1 MEELFTPRAKEV
13 LMIAQEEA
21 KLFRHQT
28 IGSEHLL
35 LALVIEEEGIAGKTL
50 REMNIQESDI
60 REEIEHFT
68 GYGIMKSYP
77 ENYFLPYS
85 PRVKQIIAYANDEAR
100 RSGSS
105 KIGTEHLLLGLLR
118 DEEILASRIMLN
130 LGLSLS
136 RMRQLLKKKMGLGEQ
151 NHSPNGIPNARRKA
165 QNQTKV
171 ESMEGTPTLDA
182 LARDLTRLAFEQR
195 LDPVVGRNMEVRR
208 LIQVLSRRT
217 KNNPVLVGE
226 PGVGKTAI
234 VEGLAQ
240 RIVMGEVPEDM
251 QRKRVMMLDM
261 GALVAGTKFR
271 GEFEERMKK
280 IIDEIYQDGEI
291 ILFID
296 EIHTLIGA
304 GSAEGSVD
312 ASNILKPALA
322 RGELQLIGATTLN
335 EYQKY
340 IEKDSAFERRL
351 ARVQVDEPT
360 AEEAV
365 QILKGLRAR
374 YESHHGLTISDE
386 AIESAVQ
393 MSVRYIHSRQLPDK
407 AIDLMDESAAKVR
420 LDTASQPSKVSQLQ
434 LELAQIVTEKEKA
447 IYSQSFE
454 EAAKLRLTEKKLSEK
469 LIKEMEKEEAL
480 SQENG
485 KVVGAQDVAEV
496 VSEWT
501 GVPVQQIAKKESQR
515 LLDLEK
521 ILHQRVVGQDKAVEA
536 IARAIRRARSGL
548 KDPNRPIGSFMF
560 LGPTGVGKTELAK
573 ALAQAMFGS
582 EDALIR
588 VDMSEFMEKYS
599 TSRLI
604 GSPPGYVGYEEGGQ
618 LTEKVRTKPYSVIL
632 LDEVEKA
639 HPDIFN
645 ILLQVLDDGYLTDAK
660 GRRVDFRNTILIMT
674 SNIGATQL
682 REEKSVGFNAVDQ
695 SKDYRAMEKRILEEL
710 KKTYRPEFL
719 NRIDET
725 VVFRSLVESEI
736 HEIVKIMSKQI
747 VARLKEQGI
756 ELKITPAAIDV
767 IGKAGFDPEYGARP
781 IRRALQK
788 QIEDRLSEA
797 LLSGQ
802 VQLGDKVTIGASKGQ
817 ITLNVKDALAQTT
830 LEALT
835 ASKS

>member
-1 MEELFTPRAKEV
+1 MEDLFTPKAKEV
-13 LMIAQEEA
+13 LMLAQEEA
-21 KLFRHQT
+21 KYFKHQT

-35 LALVIEEEGIAGKTL
+35 LALVVEKEGIAGKTL
-50 REMNIQESDI
+50 REMNIQENDI
-60 REEIEHFT
+60 REEIEHYT
-68 GYGIMKSYP
+68 GFGMVKHYP
-77 ENYFLPYS
+77 DNYFLPYS
-85 PRVKQIIAYANDEAR
+85 PRVKQIIAYANDEAK
-100 RSGSS
+100 RSGAE

-136 RMRQLLKKKMGLGEQ
+136 RMRQLLKKKMGQEPTRNQ
-151 NHSPNGIPNARRKA
+151 MQTPNRRK
-165 QNQTKV
+165 QPTKAKQ
-171 ESMEGTPTLDA
+171 ETIEGTPTLDA
-182 LARDLTRLAFEQR
+182 LARDLTRQAIEQR
-195 LDPVVGRNMEVRR
+195 LDPVVGRNKEVRR
-208 LIQVLSRRT
+208 LVQILSRRT

-240 RIVMGEVPEDM
+240 RIIHGQVPEDM
-251 QRKRVMMLDM
+251 LHKRVMMLDM
-261 GALVAGTKFR
+261 GSLVAGTKFR
-271 GEFEERMKK
+271 GEFEERLKK
-280 IIDEIYQDGEI
+280 IIDEIYNDGHI

-322 RGELQLIGATTLN
+322 RGEIQLIGATTLN

-340 IEKDSAFERRL
+340 VEKDSALERRL
-351 ARVQVDEPT
+351 AKVQVDEPSQ
-360 AEEAV
+360 EEAV
-365 QILKGLRAR
+365 QILQGLRPR
-374 YESHHGLTISDE
+374 YEEHHGLRISDE
-386 AIESAVQ
+386 AIEAAVT

-407 AIDLMDESAAKVR
+407 AIDLIDESAAKVR
-420 LDTASQPSKVSQLQ
+420 LDASNKPSKVADLQ
-434 LELAQIVTEKEKA
+434 NELVRVNA
-447 IYSQSFE
+447 
-454 EAAKLRLTEKKLSEK
+454 
-469 LIKEMEKEEAL
+469 EKEEAIYNQAFEQAAQL
-480 SQENG
+480 RLEERKIAEKLAQAQQKQIENQELQ
-485 KVVGAQDVAEV
+485 VVSAEDVAEV
-496 VSEWT
+496 VSQWT

-515 LLDLEK
+515 LMDLEK
-521 ILHQRVVGQDKAVEA
+521 ILHQRVVGQDKAVVA
-536 IARAIRRARSGL
+536 VSRAIRRARSGL

-660 GRRVDFRNTILIMT
+660 GRKVDFRNTILIMT
-674 SNIGATQL
+674 SNLGATQL

-695 SKDYRAMEKRILEEL
+695 SKDQRAMEKRILEEL
-710 KKTYRPEFL
+710 KKAYRPEFL

-725 VVFRSLVESEI
+725 VVFNSLDASEI
-736 HEIVKIMSKQI
+736 HEIVKIMSRQI
-747 VARLKEQGI
+747 VARMAEQGI
-756 ELKITPAAIDV
+756 QLKITPSAIDV

-781 IRRALQK
+781 IRRALQRE
-788 QIEDRLSEA
+788 IEDKLSEA
-797 LLSGQ
+797 LISGQ
-802 VQLGDKVTIGASKGQ
+802 VQLGDAVTIGASKGN
-817 ITLNVKDALAQTT
+817 ITLTVKNSKTQP
-830 LEALT
+830 LELVG
-835 ASKS
+835 SGK

>member
-1 MEELFTPRAKEV
+1 MEDLFTPKAKEV
-13 LMIAQEEA
+13 LMLAQEEA
-21 KLFRHQT
+21 KYFKHQT

-35 LALVIEEEGIAGKTL
+35 LALVVEKEGIAGKTL
-50 REMNIQESDI
+50 REMNIQENDI
-60 REEIEHFT
+60 REEIEHYT
-68 GYGIMKSYP
+68 GFGMVKHYP
-77 ENYFLPYS
+77 DNYFLPYS
-85 PRVKQIIAYANDEAR
+85 PRVKQIIAYANDEAK
-100 RSGSS
+100 RSGAE

-136 RMRQLLKKKMGLGEQ
+136 RMRQLLKKKMGQEPTRNQ
-151 NHSPNGIPNARRKA
+151 TQTPNRRKQA
-165 QNQTKV
+165 TQAKQET
-171 ESMEGTPTLDA
+171 MEGTPTLDA
-182 LARDLTRLAFEQR
+182 LARDLTRQAIEQR
-195 LDPVVGRNMEVRR
+195 LDPVVGRNKEVRR
-208 LIQVLSRRT
+208 LVQILSRRT

-240 RIVMGEVPEDM
+240 RIIHGQVPEDM
-251 QRKRVMMLDM
+251 LHKRVMMLDM
-261 GALVAGTKFR
+261 GSLVAGTKFR
-271 GEFEERMKK
+271 GEFEERLKK
-280 IIDEIYQDGEI
+280 IIDEIYNDGHI

-322 RGELQLIGATTLN
+322 RGEIQLIGATTLN

-340 IEKDSAFERRL
+340 VEKDSALERRL
-351 ARVQVDEPT
+351 AKVQVDEPSQ
-360 AEEAV
+360 EEAV
-365 QILKGLRAR
+365 QILQGLRPR
-374 YESHHGLTISDE
+374 YEEHHGLRISDE
-386 AIESAVQ
+386 AIEAAVT

-407 AIDLMDESAAKVR
+407 AIDLIDESAAKVR
-420 LDTASQPSKVSQLQ
+420 LDASNKPSKVTDLQ
-434 LELAQIVTEKEKA
+434 NELVRVNA
-447 IYSQSFE
+447 
-454 EAAKLRLTEKKLSEK
+454 
-469 LIKEMEKEEAL
+469 EKEEAIYNQAFEQAAQL
-480 SQENG
+480 RLEERKIAEKLAQAQQKQIENQELQ
-485 KVVGAQDVAEV
+485 VVSAEDVAEV
-496 VSEWT
+496 VSQWT

-515 LLDLEK
+515 LMDLEK
-521 ILHQRVVGQDKAVEA
+521 ILHQRVVGQDKAVVA
-536 IARAIRRARSGL
+536 VSRAIRRARSGL

-660 GRRVDFRNTILIMT
+660 GRKVDFRNTILIMT
-674 SNIGATQL
+674 SNLGATQL

-695 SKDYRAMEKRILEEL
+695 SKDQRAMEKRILEEL
-710 KKTYRPEFL
+710 KKAYRPEFL

-725 VVFRSLVESEI
+725 VVFNSLDASEI
-736 HEIVKIMSKQI
+736 HEIVKIMSRQI
-747 VARLKEQGI
+747 VARMAEQGI
-756 ELKITPAAIDV
+756 QLKITPSAIDV

-781 IRRALQK
+781 IRRALQRE
-788 QIEDRLSEA
+788 IEDKLSEA
-797 LLSGQ
+797 LISGQ
-802 VQLGDKVTIGASKGQ
+802 VQLGDAVTIGASKGN
-817 ITLNVKDALAQTT
+817 ITLTVKNSKIQP
-830 LEALT
+830 LELVG
-835 ASKS
+835 SGK

>member
-1 MEELFTPRAKEV
+1 MEDLFTPKAKEV
-13 LMIAQEEA
+13 LMLAQEEA
-21 KLFRHQT
+21 KYFKHQT

-35 LALVIEEEGIAGKTL
+35 LALVVEKEGIAGKTL
-50 REMNIQESDI
+50 REMNIQENDI
-60 REEIEHFT
+60 REEIEHYT
-68 GYGIMKSYP
+68 GFGMVKHYP
-77 ENYFLPYS
+77 DNYFLPYS
-85 PRVKQIIAYANDEAR
+85 PRVKQIIAYANDEAK
-100 RSGSS
+100 RSGVE

-136 RMRQLLKKKMGLGEQ
+136 RMRQLLKKKMGQEPTRNQ
-151 NHSPNGIPNARRKA
+151 TQTPNRRKQA
-165 QNQTKV
+165 TQAKQET
-171 ESMEGTPTLDA
+171 MEGTPTLDA
-182 LARDLTRLAFEQR
+182 LARDLTRQAIEQR
-195 LDPVVGRNMEVRR
+195 LDPVVGRNKEVRR
-208 LIQVLSRRT
+208 LVQILSRRT

-240 RIVMGEVPEDM
+240 RIIHGQVPEDM
-251 QRKRVMMLDM
+251 LHKRVMMLDM
-261 GALVAGTKFR
+261 GSLVAGTKFR
-271 GEFEERMKK
+271 GEFEERLKK
-280 IIDEIYQDGEI
+280 IIDEIYNDGHI

-322 RGELQLIGATTLN
+322 RGEIQLIGATTLN

-340 IEKDSAFERRL
+340 VEKDSALERRL
-351 ARVQVDEPT
+351 AKVQVDEPSQ
-360 AEEAV
+360 EEAV
-365 QILKGLRAR
+365 QILQGLRPR
-374 YESHHGLTISDE
+374 YEEHHGLRISDE
-386 AIESAVQ
+386 AIEAAVT

-407 AIDLMDESAAKVR
+407 AIDLIDESAAKVR
-420 LDTASQPSKVSQLQ
+420 LDASNKPSKVTDLQ
-434 LELAQIVTEKEKA
+434 NELVRVNA
-447 IYSQSFE
+447 
-454 EAAKLRLTEKKLSEK
+454 
-469 LIKEMEKEEAL
+469 EKEEAIYNQAFEQAAQL
-480 SQENG
+480 RLEERKIAEKLAQAQQKQIENQELQ
-485 KVVGAQDVAEV
+485 VVSAEDVAEV
-496 VSEWT
+496 VSQWT

-515 LLDLEK
+515 LMDLEK
-521 ILHQRVVGQDKAVEA
+521 ILHQRVVGQDKAVVA
-536 IARAIRRARSGL
+536 VSRAIRRARSGL

-660 GRRVDFRNTILIMT
+660 GRKVDFRNTILIMT
-674 SNIGATQL
+674 SNLGATQL

-695 SKDYRAMEKRILEEL
+695 SKDQRAMEKRILEEL
-710 KKTYRPEFL
+710 KKAYRPEFL

-725 VVFRSLVESEI
+725 VVFNSLDASEI
-736 HEIVKIMSKQI
+736 HEIVKIMSRQI
-747 VARLKEQGI
+747 VARMAEQGI
-756 ELKITPAAIDV
+756 QLKITPSAIDV

-781 IRRALQK
+781 IRRALQRE
-788 QIEDRLSEA
+788 IEDKLSEA
-797 LLSGQ
+797 LISGQ
-802 VQLGDKVTIGASKGQ
+802 VQLGDAVTIGASKGN
-817 ITLNVKDALAQTT
+817 ITLTVKNSKIQP
-830 LEALT
+830 LELVG
-835 ASKS
+835 SGK

>member
-1 MEELFTPRAKEV
+1 MEDLFTPKAKEV
-13 LMIAQEEA
+13 LMLAQEEA
-21 KLFRHQT
+21 KYFKHQT

-35 LALVIEEEGIAGKTL
+35 LALVVEQEGIAGKTL
-50 REMNIQESDI
+50 REMNIQENDI
-60 REEIEHFT
+60 REEIEHYT
-68 GYGIMKSYP
+68 GFGRVKHYP
-77 ENYFLPYS
+77 DNYFLPYS
-85 PRVKQIIAYANDEAR
+85 PRVKQIIAYANDEAK
-100 RSGSS
+100 RSGVE

-136 RMRQLLKKKMGLGEQ
+136 RMRQLLKKKMGQEPTRNQ
-151 NHSPNGIPNARRKA
+151 TQTPNRRKQPTQA
-165 QNQTKV
+165 KQET
-171 ESMEGTPTLDA
+171 MEGTPTLDA
-182 LARDLTRLAFEQR
+182 LARDLTRQAIEQR
-195 LDPVVGRNMEVRR
+195 LDPVVGRNKEVRR
-208 LIQVLSRRT
+208 LVQILSRRT

-240 RIVMGEVPEDM
+240 RIIHGQVPEDM
-251 QRKRVMMLDM
+251 LHKRVMMLDM
-261 GALVAGTKFR
+261 GSLVAGTKFR
-271 GEFEERMKK
+271 GEFEERLKK
-280 IIDEIYQDGEI
+280 IIDEIYNDGHI

-322 RGELQLIGATTLN
+322 RGEIQLIGATTLN

-340 IEKDSAFERRL
+340 VEKDSALERRL
-351 ARVQVDEPT
+351 AKVQVDEPSQ
-360 AEEAV
+360 EEAV
-365 QILKGLRAR
+365 QILQGLRPR
-374 YESHHGLTISDE
+374 YEEHHGLRISDE
-386 AIESAVQ
+386 AIEAAVT

-407 AIDLMDESAAKVR
+407 AIDLIDESAAKVR
-420 LDTASQPSKVSQLQ
+420 LDASDKPSKVADLQ
-434 LELAQIVTEKEKA
+434 NELVRVNA
-447 IYSQSFE
+447 
-454 EAAKLRLTEKKLSEK
+454 
-469 LIKEMEKEEAL
+469 EKEEAIYNQAFEQAAQL
-480 SQENG
+480 RLEERKIAEKLAQAQQKQIENQELQ
-485 KVVGAQDVAEV
+485 VVSAEDVAEV
-496 VSEWT
+496 VSQWT

-515 LLDLEK
+515 LMDLEK
-521 ILHQRVVGQDKAVEA
+521 ILHQRVVGQDKAVVA
-536 IARAIRRARSGL
+536 VSRAIRRARSGL

-660 GRRVDFRNTILIMT
+660 GRKVDFRNTILIMT
-674 SNIGATQL
+674 SNLGATQL

-695 SKDYRAMEKRILEEL
+695 SKDQRAMEKRILEEL
-710 KKTYRPEFL
+710 KKAYRPEFL

-725 VVFRSLVESEI
+725 VVFNSLDASEI
-736 HEIVKIMSKQI
+736 HEIVKIMSRQI
-747 VARLKEQGI
+747 VARMAEQGI
-756 ELKITPAAIDV
+756 QLKITPSAIDV

-781 IRRALQK
+781 IRRALQRE
-788 QIEDRLSEA
+788 IEDKLSEA
-797 LLSGQ
+797 LISGQ
-802 VQLGDKVTIGASKGQ
+802 VQLGDAVTIGASKGN
-817 ITLNVKDALAQTT
+817 ITLTVKNSKTQP
-830 LEALT
+830 LELVG
-835 ASKS
+835 SGK

>member
-1 MEELFTPRAKEV
+1 MEDLFTPKAKEV
-13 LMIAQEEA
+13 LMLAQEEA
-21 KLFRHQT
+21 KYFKHQT

-35 LALVIEEEGIAGKTL
+35 LALVVEKEGIAGKTL
-50 REMNIQESDI
+50 REMNIQENDI
-60 REEIEHFT
+60 REEIEHYT
-68 GYGIMKSYP
+68 GFGMVKHYP
-77 ENYFLPYS
+77 DNYFLPYS
-85 PRVKQIIAYANDEAR
+85 PRVKQIIAYANDEAK
-100 RSGSS
+100 RSGAE

-136 RMRQLLKKKMGLGEQ
+136 RMRQLLKKKMGQEPTRNQ
-151 NHSPNGIPNARRKA
+151 MQTPNRRKQPTQA
-165 QNQTKV
+165 KQET
-171 ESMEGTPTLDA
+171 MEGTPTLDA
-182 LARDLTRLAFEQR
+182 LARDLTRQAIEKR
-195 LDPVVGRNMEVRR
+195 LDPVVGRNKEVRR
-208 LIQVLSRRT
+208 LVQILSRRT

-240 RIVMGEVPEDM
+240 RIIHGQVPEDM
-251 QRKRVMMLDM
+251 LHKRVMMLDM
-261 GALVAGTKFR
+261 GSLVAGTKFR
-271 GEFEERMKK
+271 GEFEERLKK
-280 IIDEIYQDGEI
+280 IIDEIYNDGHI

-322 RGELQLIGATTLN
+322 RGEIQLIGATTLN

-340 IEKDSAFERRL
+340 VEKDSALERRL
-351 ARVQVDEPT
+351 AKVQVDEPSQ
-360 AEEAV
+360 EEAV
-365 QILKGLRAR
+365 QILQGLRPR
-374 YESHHGLTISDE
+374 YEEHHGLRISDE
-386 AIESAVQ
+386 AIEAAVT

-407 AIDLMDESAAKVR
+407 AIDLIDESAAKVR
-420 LDTASQPSKVSQLQ
+420 LDASNKPSKVADLQ
-434 LELAQIVTEKEKA
+434 NELVRVNA
-447 IYSQSFE
+447 
-454 EAAKLRLTEKKLSEK
+454 
-469 LIKEMEKEEAL
+469 EKEEAIYNQAFEQAAQL
-480 SQENG
+480 RLEERKIAEKLAQAQQKQIENQELQ
-485 KVVGAQDVAEV
+485 VVSAEDVAEV
-496 VSEWT
+496 VSQWT

-515 LLDLEK
+515 LMDLEK
-521 ILHQRVVGQDKAVEA
+521 ILHQRVVGQDKAVVA
-536 IARAIRRARSGL
+536 VSRAIRRARSGL

-660 GRRVDFRNTILIMT
+660 GRKVDFRNTILIMT
-674 SNIGATQL
+674 SNLGATQL

-695 SKDYRAMEKRILEEL
+695 SKDQRAMEKRILEEL
-710 KKTYRPEFL
+710 KKAYRPEFL

-725 VVFRSLVESEI
+725 VVFNSLDASEI
-736 HEIVKIMSKQI
+736 HEIVKIMSRQI
-747 VARLKEQGI
+747 VARMAEQGI
-756 ELKITPAAIDV
+756 QLKITPSAIDV

-781 IRRALQK
+781 IRRALQRE
-788 QIEDRLSEA
+788 IEDKLSEA
-797 LLSGQ
+797 LISGQ
-802 VQLGDKVTIGASKGQ
+802 VQLGDAVTIGASKGN
-817 ITLNVKDALAQTT
+817 ITLTVKNSKTQS
-830 LEALT
+830 LELVG
-835 ASKS
+835 SGK

>member
-1 MEELFTPRAKEV
+1 MEDLFTPKAKEV
-13 LMIAQEEA
+13 LMLAQEEA
-21 KLFRHQT
+21 KYFKHQT

-35 LALVIEEEGIAGKTL
+35 LALVVEKEGIAGKTL
-50 REMNIQESDI
+50 REMNIQENDI
-60 REEIEHFT
+60 REEIEHYT
-68 GYGIMKSYP
+68 GFGMVKHYP
-77 ENYFLPYS
+77 DNYFLPYS
-85 PRVKQIIAYANDEAR
+85 PRVKQIIAYANDEAK
-100 RSGSS
+100 RSGAE

-136 RMRQLLKKKMGLGEQ
+136 RMRQLLKKKMGQEPTRNQ
-151 NHSPNGIPNARRKA
+151 MQTPNRRKQPTQA
-165 QNQTKV
+165 KQET
-171 ESMEGTPTLDA
+171 MEGTPTLDA
-182 LARDLTRLAFEQR
+182 LARDLTRQAIEQR
-195 LDPVVGRNMEVRR
+195 LDPVVGRNKEVRR
-208 LIQVLSRRT
+208 LVQILSRRT

-240 RIVMGEVPEDM
+240 RIIHGQVPEDM
-251 QRKRVMMLDM
+251 LHKRVMMLDM
-261 GALVAGTKFR
+261 GSLVAGTKFR
-271 GEFEERMKK
+271 GEFEERLKK
-280 IIDEIYQDGEI
+280 IIDEIYNDGHI

-322 RGELQLIGATTLN
+322 RGEIQLIGATTLN

-340 IEKDSAFERRL
+340 VEKDSALERRL
-351 ARVQVDEPT
+351 AKVQVDEPSQ
-360 AEEAV
+360 EEAV
-365 QILKGLRAR
+365 QILQGLRPR
-374 YESHHGLTISDE
+374 YEEHHGLRISDE
-386 AIESAVQ
+386 AIEAAVT

-407 AIDLMDESAAKVR
+407 AIDLIDESAAKVR
-420 LDTASQPSKVSQLQ
+420 LDASNKPSKVTDLQ
-434 LELAQIVTEKEKA
+434 NELVRVNA
-447 IYSQSFE
+447 
-454 EAAKLRLTEKKLSEK
+454 
-469 LIKEMEKEEAL
+469 EKEEAIYNQAFEQAAQL
-480 SQENG
+480 RLEERKIAEKLAQAQQKQIENQELQ
-485 KVVGAQDVAEV
+485 VVSAEDVAEV
-496 VSEWT
+496 VSQWT

-515 LLDLEK
+515 LMDLEK
-521 ILHQRVVGQDKAVEA
+521 ILHQRVVGQDKAVVA
-536 IARAIRRARSGL
+536 VSRAIRRARSGL

-660 GRRVDFRNTILIMT
+660 GRKVDFRNTILIMT
-674 SNIGATQL
+674 SNLGATQL

-695 SKDYRAMEKRILEEL
+695 SKDQRAMEKRILEEL
-710 KKTYRPEFL
+710 KKAYRPEFL

-725 VVFRSLVESEI
+725 VVFNSLDASEI
-736 HEIVKIMSKQI
+736 HEIVKIMSRQI
-747 VARLKEQGI
+747 VARMAEQGI
-756 ELKITPAAIDV
+756 QLKITPSAIDV

-781 IRRALQK
+781 IRRALQRE
-788 QIEDRLSEA
+788 IEDKLSEA
-797 LLSGQ
+797 LISGQ
-802 VQLGDKVTIGASKGQ
+802 VQLGDAVTIGASKGN
-817 ITLNVKDALAQTT
+817 ITLTVKNSKTQS
-830 LEALT
+830 LELVG
-835 ASKS
+835 SGK

>member
-1 MEELFTPRAKEV
+1 MEDLFTPKAKEV
-13 LMIAQEEA
+13 LMLAQEEA
-21 KLFRHQT
+21 KYFKHQT

-35 LALVIEEEGIAGKTL
+35 LALVVEKEGIAGKTL
-50 REMNIQESDI
+50 REMNIQENDI
-60 REEIEHFT
+60 REEIEHYT
-68 GYGIMKSYP
+68 GFGMVKHYP
-77 ENYFLPYS
+77 DNYFLPYS
-85 PRVKQIIAYANDEAR
+85 PRVKQIIAYANDEAK
-100 RSGSS
+100 RSDAE

-136 RMRQLLKKKMGLGEQ
+136 RMRQLLKKKMGQEPTRNQ
-151 NHSPNGIPNARRKA
+151 MQTPNRRKQPTQA
-165 QNQTKV
+165 KQET
-171 ESMEGTPTLDA
+171 MEGTPTLDA
-182 LARDLTRLAFEQR
+182 LARDLTRQAIEQR
-195 LDPVVGRNMEVRR
+195 LDPVVGRNKEVRR
-208 LIQVLSRRT
+208 LVQILSRRT

-240 RIVMGEVPEDM
+240 RIIHGQVPEDM
-251 QRKRVMMLDM
+251 LHKRVMMLDM
-261 GALVAGTKFR
+261 GSLVAGTKFR
-271 GEFEERMKK
+271 GEFEERLKK
-280 IIDEIYQDGEI
+280 IIDEIYNDGHI

-322 RGELQLIGATTLN
+322 RGEIQLIGATTLN

-340 IEKDSAFERRL
+340 VEKDSALERRL
-351 ARVQVDEPT
+351 AKVQVDEPSQ
-360 AEEAV
+360 EEAV
-365 QILKGLRAR
+365 QILQGLRPR
-374 YESHHGLTISDE
+374 YEEHHGLRISDE
-386 AIESAVQ
+386 AIEAAVT

-407 AIDLMDESAAKVR
+407 AIDLIDESAAKVR
-420 LDTASQPSKVSQLQ
+420 LDASNKPSKVADLQ
-434 LELAQIVTEKEKA
+434 NELVRVNA
-447 IYSQSFE
+447 
-454 EAAKLRLTEKKLSEK
+454 
-469 LIKEMEKEEAL
+469 EKEEAIYNQAFEQAAQL
-480 SQENG
+480 RLEERKIAEKLAQAQQKQIENQELQ
-485 KVVGAQDVAEV
+485 VVSAEDVAEV
-496 VSEWT
+496 VSQWT

-515 LLDLEK
+515 LMDLEK
-521 ILHQRVVGQDKAVEA
+521 ILHQRVVGQDKAVVA
-536 IARAIRRARSGL
+536 VSRAIRRARSGL

-660 GRRVDFRNTILIMT
+660 GRKVDFRNTILIMT
-674 SNIGATQL
+674 SNLGATQL

-695 SKDYRAMEKRILEEL
+695 SKDQRAMEKRILEEL
-710 KKTYRPEFL
+710 KKAYRPEFL

-725 VVFRSLVESEI
+725 VVFNSLDASEI
-736 HEIVKIMSKQI
+736 HEIVKIMSRQI
-747 VARLKEQGI
+747 VARMAEQGI
-756 ELKITPAAIDV
+756 QLKITPSAIDV

-781 IRRALQK
+781 IRRALQRE
-788 QIEDRLSEA
+788 IEDKLSEA
-797 LLSGQ
+797 LISGQ
-802 VQLGDKVTIGASKGQ
+802 VQIGDAVTIGASKGH
-817 ITLNVKDALAQTT
+817 ITLTVKDSKTQP
-830 LEALT
+830 LELVG
-835 ASKS
+835 SGK

>member
-1 MEELFTPRAKEV
+1 MEDLFTPKAKEV
-13 LMIAQEEA
+13 LMLAQEEA
-21 KLFRHQT
+21 KYFKHQT

-35 LALVIEEEGIAGKTL
+35 LALVVEQEGIAGKTL
-50 REMNIQESDI
+50 REMNIQENDI
-60 REEIEHFT
+60 REEIEHYT
-68 GYGIMKSYP
+68 GFGMVKHYP
-77 ENYFLPYS
+77 DNYFLPYS
-85 PRVKQIIAYANDEAR
+85 PRVKQIIAYANDEAK
-100 RSGSS
+100 RSGAE

-136 RMRQLLKKKMGLGEQ
+136 RMRQLLKKKMGQEPTRNQ
-151 NHSPNGIPNARRKA
+151 MQTPNRRKQPTQA
-165 QNQTKV
+165 KQET
-171 ESMEGTPTLDA
+171 MEGTPTLDA
-182 LARDLTRLAFEQR
+182 LARDLTRQAIEQR
-195 LDPVVGRNMEVRR
+195 LDPVVGRNKEVRR
-208 LIQVLSRRT
+208 LVQILSRRT

-240 RIVMGEVPEDM
+240 RIIHGQVPEDM
-251 QRKRVMMLDM
+251 LHKRVMMLDM
-261 GALVAGTKFR
+261 GSLVAGTKFR
-271 GEFEERMKK
+271 GEFEERLKK
-280 IIDEIYQDGEI
+280 IIDEIYNDGHI

-322 RGELQLIGATTLN
+322 RGEIQLIGATTLN

-340 IEKDSAFERRL
+340 VEKDSALERRL
-351 ARVQVDEPT
+351 AKVQVDEPSQ
-360 AEEAV
+360 EEAV
-365 QILKGLRAR
+365 QILQGLRPR
-374 YESHHGLTISDE
+374 YEEHHGLRISDE
-386 AIESAVQ
+386 AIEAAVT

-407 AIDLMDESAAKVR
+407 AIDLIDESAAKVR
-420 LDTASQPSKVSQLQ
+420 LDASNKPSKVADLQ
-434 LELAQIVTEKEKA
+434 NELVRVNA
-447 IYSQSFE
+447 
-454 EAAKLRLTEKKLSEK
+454 
-469 LIKEMEKEEAL
+469 EKEEAIYNQAFEQAAQL
-480 SQENG
+480 RLEERKIAEKLAQAQQKQIENQELQ
-485 KVVGAQDVAEV
+485 VVSAEDVAEV
-496 VSEWT
+496 VSQWT

-515 LLDLEK
+515 LMDLEK
-521 ILHQRVVGQDKAVEA
+521 ILHQRVVGQDKAVVA
-536 IARAIRRARSGL
+536 VSRAIRRARSGL

-660 GRRVDFRNTILIMT
+660 GRKVDFRNTILIMT
-674 SNIGATQL
+674 SNLGATQL

-695 SKDYRAMEKRILEEL
+695 SKDQRAMEKRILEEL
-710 KKTYRPEFL
+710 KKAYRPEFL

-725 VVFRSLVESEI
+725 VVFNSLDASEI
-736 HEIVKIMSKQI
+736 HEIVKIMSRQI
-747 VARLKEQGI
+747 VARMAEQGI
-756 ELKITPAAIDV
+756 QLKITPSAIDV

-781 IRRALQK
+781 IRRALQRE
-788 QIEDRLSEA
+788 IEDKLSEA
-797 LLSGQ
+797 LISGQ
-802 VQLGDKVTIGASKGQ
+802 VQLGDAVTIGASKGN
-817 ITLNVKDALAQTT
+817 ITLTVKDSKTQP
-830 LEALT
+830 LELVG
-835 ASKS
+835 SGK

>member
-1 MEELFTPRAKEV
+1 MEDLFTPKAKEV
-13 LMIAQEEA
+13 LMLAQEEA
-21 KLFRHQT
+21 KYFKHQT

-35 LALVIEEEGIAGKTL
+35 LALVVEKEGIAGKTL
-50 REMNIQESDI
+50 REMNIQENDI
-60 REEIEHFT
+60 REEIEHYT
-68 GYGIMKSYP
+68 GFGMVKHYP
-77 ENYFLPYS
+77 DNYFLPYS
-85 PRVKQIIAYANDEAR
+85 PRVKQIIAYANDEAK
-100 RSGSS
+100 RSGAE

-136 RMRQLLKKKMGLGEQ
+136 RMRQLLKKKMGQEPTRNQ
-151 NHSPNGIPNARRKA
+151 MQTPNRRKQPTQA
-165 QNQTKV
+165 KQET
-171 ESMEGTPTLDA
+171 MEGTPTLDA
-182 LARDLTRLAFEQR
+182 LARDLTRQAIEQR
-195 LDPVVGRNMEVRR
+195 LDPVVGRNKEVRR
-208 LIQVLSRRT
+208 LVQILSRRT

-240 RIVMGEVPEDM
+240 RIIHGQVPEDM
-251 QRKRVMMLDM
+251 LHKRVMMLDM
-261 GALVAGTKFR
+261 GSLVAGTKFR
-271 GEFEERMKK
+271 GEFEERLKK
-280 IIDEIYQDGEI
+280 IIDEIYNDGHI

-322 RGELQLIGATTLN
+322 RGEIQLIGATTLN

-340 IEKDSAFERRL
+340 VEKDSALERRL
-351 ARVQVDEPT
+351 AKVQVDEPSQ
-360 AEEAV
+360 EEAV
-365 QILKGLRAR
+365 QILQGLRPR
-374 YESHHGLTISDE
+374 YEEHHGLRISDE
-386 AIESAVQ
+386 AIEAAVT

-407 AIDLMDESAAKVR
+407 AIDLIDESAAKVR
-420 LDTASQPSKVSQLQ
+420 LDASDKPSKVTDLQ
-434 LELAQIVTEKEKA
+434 NELVRVNA
-447 IYSQSFE
+447 
-454 EAAKLRLTEKKLSEK
+454 
-469 LIKEMEKEEAL
+469 EKEEAIYNQAFEQAAQL
-480 SQENG
+480 RLEERKIAEKLAQAQQKQIENQELQ
-485 KVVGAQDVAEV
+485 VVSAEDVAEV
-496 VSEWT
+496 VSQWT

-515 LLDLEK
+515 LMDLEK
-521 ILHQRVVGQDKAVEA
+521 ILHQRVVGQDKAVVA
-536 IARAIRRARSGL
+536 VSRAIRRARSGL

-674 SNIGATQL
+674 SNLGATQL

-695 SKDYRAMEKRILEEL
+695 SKDQRAMEKRILEEL
-710 KKTYRPEFL
+710 KKAYRPEFL

-725 VVFRSLVESEI
+725 VVFNSLDASEI
-736 HEIVKIMSKQI
+736 HEIVKIMSRQI
-747 VARLKEQGI
+747 VARMAEQGI
-756 ELKITPAAIDV
+756 QLKITPSAIDV

-781 IRRALQK
+781 IRRALQRE
-788 QIEDRLSEA
+788 IEDKLSEA
-797 LLSGQ
+797 LISGQ
-802 VQLGDKVTIGASKGQ
+802 VQLGDAVTIGASKGN
-817 ITLNVKDALAQTT
+817 ITLTVKNSKTQP
-830 LEALT
+830 LELVG
-835 ASKS
+835 SGK

>member
-1 MEELFTPRAKEV
+1 MEDLFTPKAKEV
-13 LMIAQEEA
+13 LMLAQEEA
-21 KLFRHQT
+21 KYFKHQT

-35 LALVIEEEGIAGKTL
+35 LALVVEQEGIAGKTL
-50 REMNIQESDI
+50 REMNIQENDI
-60 REEIEHFT
+60 REEIEHYT
-68 GYGIMKSYP
+68 GFGMVKHYP
-77 ENYFLPYS
+77 DNYFLPYS
-85 PRVKQIIAYANDEAR
+85 PRVKQIIAYANDEAK
-100 RSGSS
+100 RSGVE

-136 RMRQLLKKKMGLGEQ
+136 RMRQLLKKKMGQEPTRNQ
-151 NHSPNGIPNARRKA
+151 MQTPNRRKQPTQA
-165 QNQTKV
+165 KQET
-171 ESMEGTPTLDA
+171 MEGTPTLDA
-182 LARDLTRLAFEQR
+182 LARDLTRQAIEQR
-195 LDPVVGRNMEVRR
+195 LDPVVGRNKEVCR
-208 LIQVLSRRT
+208 LVQILSRRT

-240 RIVMGEVPEDM
+240 RIIHGQVPEDM
-251 QRKRVMMLDM
+251 LHKRVMMLDM
-261 GALVAGTKFR
+261 GSLVAGTKFR
-271 GEFEERMKK
+271 GEFEERLKK
-280 IIDEIYQDGEI
+280 IIDEIYNDGHI

-322 RGELQLIGATTLN
+322 RGEIQLIGATTLN

-340 IEKDSAFERRL
+340 VEKDSALERRL
-351 ARVQVDEPT
+351 AKVQVDEPSQ
-360 AEEAV
+360 EEAV
-365 QILKGLRAR
+365 QILQGLRPR
-374 YESHHGLTISDE
+374 YEEHHGLRISDE
-386 AIESAVQ
+386 AIEAAVT

-407 AIDLMDESAAKVR
+407 AIDLIDESAAKVR
-420 LDTASQPSKVSQLQ
+420 LDASNKPSKVADLQ
-434 LELAQIVTEKEKA
+434 NELVRVNA
-447 IYSQSFE
+447 
-454 EAAKLRLTEKKLSEK
+454 
-469 LIKEMEKEEAL
+469 EKEEAIYNQAFEQAAQL
-480 SQENG
+480 RLEERKIAEKLAQAQQKQIENQELQ
-485 KVVGAQDVAEV
+485 VVSAEDVAEV
-496 VSEWT
+496 VSQWT

-515 LLDLEK
+515 LMDLEK
-521 ILHQRVVGQDKAVEA
+521 ILHQRVVGQDKAVVA
-536 IARAIRRARSGL
+536 VSRAIRRARSGL

-674 SNIGATQL
+674 SNLGATQL

-695 SKDYRAMEKRILEEL
+695 SEDQRAMEKRILEEL
-710 KKTYRPEFL
+710 KKAYRPEFL

-725 VVFRSLVESEI
+725 VVFNSLDASEI
-736 HEIVKIMSKQI
+736 HEIVKIMSRQI
-747 VARLKEQGI
+747 VARMAEQGI
-756 ELKITPAAIDV
+756 QLKITPSAIDV

-781 IRRALQK
+781 IRRALQRE
-788 QIEDRLSEA
+788 IEDKLSEA
-797 LLSGQ
+797 LISGQ
-802 VQLGDKVTIGASKGQ
+802 VQIGDAVTIGASKGH
-817 ITLNVKDALAQTT
+817 ITLTVKDRKTQP
-830 LEALT
+830 LELVG
-835 ASKS
+835 SGK

>member
-1 MEELFTPRAKEV
+1 MEDLFTPKAKEV
-13 LMIAQEEA
+13 LMLAQEEA
-21 KLFRHQT
+21 KYFKHQT

-35 LALVIEEEGIAGKTL
+35 LALVVEKEGIAGKTL
-50 REMNIQESDI
+50 REMNIQENDI
-60 REEIEHFT
+60 REEIEHYT
-68 GYGIMKSYP
+68 GFGMVKHYP
-77 ENYFLPYS
+77 DNYFLPYS
-85 PRVKQIIAYANDEAR
+85 PRVKQIIAYANDEAK
-100 RSGSS
+100 RSGAE

-136 RMRQLLKKKMGLGEQ
+136 RMRQLLKKKMGQEPTRNQ
-151 NHSPNGIPNARRKA
+151 TQTPNRRKQA
-165 QNQTKV
+165 TQAKQET
-171 ESMEGTPTLDA
+171 MEGTPTLDA
-182 LARDLTRLAFEQR
+182 LARDLTRQAIEQR
-195 LDPVVGRNMEVRR
+195 LDPVVGRNKEVRR
-208 LIQVLSRRT
+208 LVQILSRRT

-240 RIVMGEVPEDM
+240 RIIHGQVPEDM
-251 QRKRVMMLDM
+251 LHKRVMMLDM
-261 GALVAGTKFR
+261 GSLVAGTKFR
-271 GEFEERMKK
+271 GEFEERLKK
-280 IIDEIYQDGEI
+280 IIDEIYNDGHI

-322 RGELQLIGATTLN
+322 RGEIQLIGATTLN

-340 IEKDSAFERRL
+340 VEKDSALERRL
-351 ARVQVDEPT
+351 AKVQVDEPSQ
-360 AEEAV
+360 EEAV
-365 QILKGLRAR
+365 QILQGLRPR
-374 YESHHGLTISDE
+374 YEEHHGLRISDE
-386 AIESAVQ
+386 AIEAAVT

-407 AIDLMDESAAKVR
+407 AIDLIDESAAKVR
-420 LDTASQPSKVSQLQ
+420 LDASNKPSKVTDLQ
-434 LELAQIVTEKEKA
+434 NELVRVNA
-447 IYSQSFE
+447 
-454 EAAKLRLTEKKLSEK
+454 
-469 LIKEMEKEEAL
+469 EKEEAIYNQAFEQAAQL
-480 SQENG
+480 RLEERKIAEKLAQAQQKQIENQELQ
-485 KVVGAQDVAEV
+485 VVSAEDVAEV
-496 VSEWT
+496 VSQWT

-515 LLDLEK
+515 LMDLEK
-521 ILHQRVVGQDKAVEA
+521 ILHQRVVGQDKAVVA
-536 IARAIRRARSGL
+536 VSRAIRRARSGL

-660 GRRVDFRNTILIMT
+660 GRKVDFRNTILIMT
-674 SNIGATQL
+674 SNLGATQL

-695 SKDYRAMEKRILEEL
+695 SKDQRAMEKRILEEL
-710 KKTYRPEFL
+710 KKAYRPEFL

-725 VVFRSLVESEI
+725 VVFNSLDASEI
-736 HEIVKIMSKQI
+736 HEIVKIMSRQI
-747 VARLKEQGI
+747 VTRMAEQGI
-756 ELKITPAAIDV
+756 QLKITPSAIDV

-781 IRRALQK
+781 IRRALQRE
-788 QIEDRLSEA
+788 IEDKLSEA
-797 LLSGQ
+797 LISGQ
-802 VQLGDKVTIGASKGQ
+802 VQLGDAVTIGASKGN
-817 ITLNVKDALAQTT
+817 ITLTVKNSKTQP
-830 LEALT
+830 LELVG
-835 ASKS
+835 SGK

>member
-1 MEELFTPRAKEV
+1 MEDLFTPKAKEV
-13 LMIAQEEA
+13 LMLAQEEA
-21 KLFRHQT
+21 KYFKHQT

-35 LALVIEEEGIAGKTL
+35 LALVVEKEGIAGKTL
-50 REMNIQESDI
+50 REMNIQENDI
-60 REEIEHFT
+60 REEIEHYT
-68 GYGIMKSYP
+68 GFGMVKHYP
-77 ENYFLPYS
+77 DNYFLPYS
-85 PRVKQIIAYANDEAR
+85 PRVKQIIAYANDEAK
-100 RSGSS
+100 RSGAE

-136 RMRQLLKKKMGLGEQ
+136 RMRQLLKKKMGQEPTRNQ
-151 NHSPNGIPNARRKA
+151 MQTPNRRKQPTQA
-165 QNQTKV
+165 KQET
-171 ESMEGTPTLDA
+171 MEGTPTLDA
-182 LARDLTRLAFEQR
+182 LARDLTRQAIEQR
-195 LDPVVGRNMEVRR
+195 LDPVVGRNKEVRR
-208 LIQVLSRRT
+208 LVQVLSRRT

-240 RIVMGEVPEDM
+240 RIIHGQVPEDM
-251 QRKRVMMLDM
+251 LHKRVMMLDM
-261 GALVAGTKFR
+261 GSLVAGTKFR
-271 GEFEERMKK
+271 GEFEERLKK
-280 IIDEIYQDGEI
+280 IIDEIYNDGHI

-322 RGELQLIGATTLN
+322 RGEIQLIGATTLN

-340 IEKDSAFERRL
+340 VEKDSALERRL
-351 ARVQVDEPT
+351 AKVQVDEPSQ
-360 AEEAV
+360 EEAV
-365 QILKGLRAR
+365 QILQGLRPR
-374 YESHHGLTISDE
+374 YEEHHGLRISDE
-386 AIESAVQ
+386 AIEAAVT

-407 AIDLMDESAAKVR
+407 AIDLIDESSAKVR
-420 LDTASQPSKVSQLQ
+420 LDASNKPSKVADLQ
-434 LELAQIVTEKEKA
+434 NELVRVNA
-447 IYSQSFE
+447 
-454 EAAKLRLTEKKLSEK
+454 
-469 LIKEMEKEEAL
+469 EKEEAIYNQAFEQAAQL
-480 SQENG
+480 RLEERKIAEKLAQAQQKQIENQELQ
-485 KVVGAQDVAEV
+485 VVSAEDVAEV
-496 VSEWT
+496 VSQWT

-515 LLDLEK
+515 LMDLEK
-521 ILHQRVVGQDKAVEA
+521 ILHQRVVGQDKAVVA
-536 IARAIRRARSGL
+536 VSRAIRRARSGL

-660 GRRVDFRNTILIMT
+660 GRKVDFRNTILIMT
-674 SNIGATQL
+674 SNLGATQL

-695 SKDYRAMEKRILEEL
+695 SKDQRAMEKRILEEL
-710 KKTYRPEFL
+710 KKAYRPEFL

-725 VVFRSLVESEI
+725 VVFNSLDASEI
-736 HEIVKIMSKQI
+736 HEIVKIMSRQI
-747 VARLKEQGI
+747 VARMAEQGI
-756 ELKITPAAIDV
+756 QLKITPSAIDV

-781 IRRALQK
+781 IRRALQREV
-788 QIEDRLSEA
+788 EDKLSEA
-797 LLSGQ
+797 LISGQ
-802 VQLGDKVTIGASKGQ
+802 VQLGDAVTIGASKGN
-817 ITLNVKDALAQTT
+817 ITLTVKDSKTQP
-830 LEALT
+830 LELVG
-835 ASKS
+835 SGK

>member
-1 MEELFTPRAKEV
+1 MEDLFTPKAKEV
-13 LMIAQEEA
+13 LMLAQEEA
-21 KLFRHQT
+21 KYFKHQT

-35 LALVIEEEGIAGKTL
+35 LALVVEKEGIAGKTL
-50 REMNIQESDI
+50 REMNIQENDI
-60 REEIEHFT
+60 REEIEHYT
-68 GYGIMKSYP
+68 GFGMVKHYP
-77 ENYFLPYS
+77 DNYFLPYS
-85 PRVKQIIAYANDEAR
+85 PRVKQIIAYANDEAK
-100 RSGSS
+100 RSGAE

-136 RMRQLLKKKMGLGEQ
+136 RMRQLLKKKMGQEPTRNQ
-151 NHSPNGIPNARRKA
+151 MQTPNRRKQPTQA
-165 QNQTKV
+165 KQET
-171 ESMEGTPTLDA
+171 MEGTPTLDA
-182 LARDLTRLAFEQR
+182 LARDLTRQAIEQR
-195 LDPVVGRNMEVRR
+195 LDPVVGRNKEVRR
-208 LIQVLSRRT
+208 LVQVLSRRT

-240 RIVMGEVPEDM
+240 RIIHGQVPEDM
-251 QRKRVMMLDM
+251 LHKRVMMLDM
-261 GALVAGTKFR
+261 GSLVAGTKFR
-271 GEFEERMKK
+271 GEFEERLKK
-280 IIDEIYQDGEI
+280 IIDEIYNDGHI

-322 RGELQLIGATTLN
+322 RGEIQLIGATTLN

-340 IEKDSAFERRL
+340 VEKDSALERRL
-351 ARVQVDEPT
+351 AKVQVDEPSQ
-360 AEEAV
+360 EEAV
-365 QILKGLRAR
+365 QILQGLRPR
-374 YESHHGLTISDE
+374 YEEHHGLRISDE
-386 AIESAVQ
+386 AIEAAVT

-407 AIDLMDESAAKVR
+407 AIDLIDESAAKVR
-420 LDTASQPSKVSQLQ
+420 LDASNKPSKVTDLQ
-434 LELAQIVTEKEKA
+434 NELVRVNA
-447 IYSQSFE
+447 
-454 EAAKLRLTEKKLSEK
+454 
-469 LIKEMEKEEAL
+469 EKEEAIYNQAFEQAAQL
-480 SQENG
+480 RLEERKIAEKLAQAQQKQIENQELQ
-485 KVVGAQDVAEV
+485 VVSAEDVAEV
-496 VSEWT
+496 VSQWT

-515 LLDLEK
+515 LMDLEK
-521 ILHQRVVGQDKAVEA
+521 ILHQRVVGQDKAVVA
-536 IARAIRRARSGL
+536 VSRAIRRARSGL

-674 SNIGATQL
+674 SNLGATQL

-695 SKDYRAMEKRILEEL
+695 SKDQRAMEKRILEEL
-710 KKTYRPEFL
+710 KKAYRPEFL

-725 VVFRSLVESEI
+725 VVFNSLDASEI
-736 HEIVKIMSKQI
+736 HEIVKIMSRQI
-747 VARLKEQGI
+747 VARMAEQGI
-756 ELKITPAAIDV
+756 QLKITPSAIDV

-781 IRRALQK
+781 IRRALQRE
-788 QIEDRLSEA
+788 IEDKLSEA
-797 LLSGQ
+797 LISGQ
-802 VQLGDKVTIGASKGQ
+802 VQIGDAVTIGASKGH
-817 ITLNVKDALAQTT
+817 ITLTVKDSKTQP
-830 LEALT
+830 LELVG
-835 ASKS
+835 SGK

>member
-1 MEELFTPRAKEV
+1 MEDLFTPKAKEV
-13 LMIAQEEA
+13 LMLAQEEA
-21 KLFRHQT
+21 KYFKHQT

-35 LALVIEEEGIAGKTL
+35 LALVVEKEGIAGKTL
-50 REMNIQESDI
+50 REMNIQENDI
-60 REEIEHFT
+60 REEIEHYT
-68 GYGIMKSYP
+68 GFGMVKHYP
-77 ENYFLPYS
+77 DNYFLPYS
-85 PRVKQIIAYANDEAR
+85 PRVKQIIAYANDEAK
-100 RSGSS
+100 RSGAE

-136 RMRQLLKKKMGLGEQ
+136 RMRQLLKKKMGQEPTRNQ
-151 NHSPNGIPNARRKA
+151 TQTPNRRKQPTQA
-165 QNQTKV
+165 KQET
-171 ESMEGTPTLDA
+171 MEGTPTLDA
-182 LARDLTRLAFEQR
+182 LARDLTRQAIEQR
-195 LDPVVGRNMEVRR
+195 LDPVVGRNKEVRR
-208 LIQVLSRRT
+208 LVQILSRRT

-240 RIVMGEVPEDM
+240 CIIHGQVPEDM
-251 QRKRVMMLDM
+251 LHKRVMMLDM
-261 GALVAGTKFR
+261 GSLVAGTKFR
-271 GEFEERMKK
+271 GEFEERLKK
-280 IIDEIYQDGEI
+280 IIDEIYNDGHI

-322 RGELQLIGATTLN
+322 RGEIQLIGATTLN

-340 IEKDSAFERRL
+340 VEKDSALERRL
-351 ARVQVDEPT
+351 AKVQVDEPSQ
-360 AEEAV
+360 EEAV
-365 QILKGLRAR
+365 QILQGLRPR
-374 YESHHGLTISDE
+374 YEEHHGLRISDE
-386 AIESAVQ
+386 AIEAAVT

-407 AIDLMDESAAKVR
+407 AIDLIDESAAKVR
-420 LDTASQPSKVSQLQ
+420 LDASNKPSKVTDLQ
-434 LELAQIVTEKEKA
+434 NELVRVNA
-447 IYSQSFE
+447 
-454 EAAKLRLTEKKLSEK
+454 
-469 LIKEMEKEEAL
+469 EKEEAIYNQAFEQAAQL
-480 SQENG
+480 RLEERKIAEKLAQAQQKQIENQELQ
-485 KVVGAQDVAEV
+485 VVSAEDVAEV
-496 VSEWT
+496 VSQWT

-515 LLDLEK
+515 LMDLEK
-521 ILHQRVVGQDKAVEA
+521 ILHQRVVGQDKAVVA
-536 IARAIRRARSGL
+536 VSRAIRRARSGL

-660 GRRVDFRNTILIMT
+660 GRKVDFRNTILIMT
-674 SNIGATQL
+674 SNLGATQL

-695 SKDYRAMEKRILEEL
+695 SKDQRAMEKRILEEL
-710 KKTYRPEFL
+710 KKAYRPEFL

-725 VVFRSLVESEI
+725 VVFNSLDASEI
-736 HEIVKIMSKQI
+736 HEIVKIMSRQI
-747 VARLKEQGI
+747 VARMAEQGI
-756 ELKITPAAIDV
+756 QLKITPSAIDV

-781 IRRALQK
+781 IRRALQRE
-788 QIEDRLSEA
+788 IEDKLSEA
-797 LLSGQ
+797 LISGQ
-802 VQLGDKVTIGASKGQ
+802 VQLGDAVTIGASKGN
-817 ITLNVKDALAQTT
+817 ITLTVKNSKIQP
-830 LEALT
+830 LELVG
-835 ASKS
+835 SGK

>member
-1 MEELFTPRAKEV
+1 MEDLFTPKAKEV
-13 LMIAQEEA
+13 LMLAQEEA
-21 KLFRHQT
+21 KYFKHQT

-35 LALVIEEEGIAGKTL
+35 LALVVEQEGIAGKTL
-50 REMNIQESDI
+50 REMNIQENDI
-60 REEIEHFT
+60 REEIEHYT
-68 GYGIMKSYP
+68 GFGMVKHYP
-77 ENYFLPYS
+77 DNYFLPYS
-85 PRVKQIIAYANDEAR
+85 PRVKQIIAYANDEAK
-100 RSGSS
+100 RSGAE

-136 RMRQLLKKKMGLGEQ
+136 RMRQLLKKKMGQEPTRNQ
-151 NHSPNGIPNARRKA
+151 MQTPNRRKQPTQA
-165 QNQTKV
+165 KQET
-171 ESMEGTPTLDA
+171 MEGTPTLDA
-182 LARDLTRLAFEQR
+182 LARDLTRQAIEQR
-195 LDPVVGRNMEVRR
+195 LDPVVGRNKEVRR
-208 LIQVLSRRT
+208 LVQILSRRT

-240 RIVMGEVPEDM
+240 RIIHGQVPEDM
-251 QRKRVMMLDM
+251 LHKRVMMLDM
-261 GALVAGTKFR
+261 GSLVAGTKFR
-271 GEFEERMKK
+271 GEFEERLKK
-280 IIDEIYQDGEI
+280 IIDEIYNDGHI

-322 RGELQLIGATTLN
+322 RGEIQLIGATTLN

-340 IEKDSAFERRL
+340 VEKDSALERRL
-351 ARVQVDEPT
+351 AKVQVDEPSQ
-360 AEEAV
+360 EEAV
-365 QILKGLRAR
+365 QILQGLRPR
-374 YESHHGLTISDE
+374 YEEHHGLRISDE
-386 AIESAVQ
+386 AIEAAVT

-407 AIDLMDESAAKVR
+407 AIDLIDESAAKVR
-420 LDTASQPSKVSQLQ
+420 LDASDKPSKVADLQ
-434 LELAQIVTEKEKA
+434 NELVRVNA
-447 IYSQSFE
+447 
-454 EAAKLRLTEKKLSEK
+454 
-469 LIKEMEKEEAL
+469 EKEEAIYNQAFEQAAQL
-480 SQENG
+480 RLEERKIAEKLAQAQQKQIENQELQ
-485 KVVGAQDVAEV
+485 VVSAEDVAEV
-496 VSEWT
+496 VSQWT

-515 LLDLEK
+515 LMDLEK
-521 ILHQRVVGQDKAVEA
+521 ILHQRVVGQDKAV
-536 IARAIRRARSGL
+536 IAVSRAIRRARSGL

-660 GRRVDFRNTILIMT
+660 GRKVDFRNTILIMT
-674 SNIGATQL
+674 SNLGATQL

-695 SKDYRAMEKRILEEL
+695 SKDQRAMEKRILEEL
-710 KKTYRPEFL
+710 KKAYRPEFL

-725 VVFRSLVESEI
+725 VVFNSLDASEI
-736 HEIVKIMSKQI
+736 HEIVKIMSRQI
-747 VARLKEQGI
+747 VARMAEQGI
-756 ELKITPAAIDV
+756 QLKITPSAIDV

-781 IRRALQK
+781 IRRALQRE
-788 QIEDRLSEA
+788 IEDKLSEA
-797 LLSGQ
+797 LISGQ
-802 VQLGDKVTIGASKGQ
+802 VQIGDAVTIGASKGH
-817 ITLNVKDALAQTT
+817 ITLTVKDSKTQP
-830 LEALT
+830 LELVG
-835 ASKS
+835 SGK

>member
-1 MEELFTPRAKEV
+1 MEDLFTPKAKEV
-13 LMIAQEEA
+13 LMLAQEEA
-21 KLFRHQT
+21 KYFKHQT

-35 LALVIEEEGIAGKTL
+35 LALVVEKEGIAGKTL
-50 REMNIQESDI
+50 REMNIQENDI
-60 REEIEHFT
+60 REEIEHYT
-68 GYGIMKSYP
+68 GFGMVKHYP
-77 ENYFLPYS
+77 DNYFLPYS
-85 PRVKQIIAYANDEAR
+85 PRVKQIIAYANDEAK
-100 RSGSS
+100 RSGAE

-136 RMRQLLKKKMGLGEQ
+136 RMRQLLKKKMGQEPTRNQ
-151 NHSPNGIPNARRKA
+151 MQTPNRRKQPTQA
-165 QNQTKV
+165 KQET
-171 ESMEGTPTLDA
+171 MEGTPTLDA
-182 LARDLTRLAFEQR
+182 LARDLTRQAIEQR
-195 LDPVVGRNMEVRR
+195 LDPVVGRNKEVRR
-208 LIQVLSRRT
+208 LVQILSRRT

-240 RIVMGEVPEDM
+240 RIIHGQVPEDM
-251 QRKRVMMLDM
+251 LHKRVMMLDM
-261 GALVAGTKFR
+261 GSLVAGTKFR
-271 GEFEERMKK
+271 GEFEERLKK
-280 IIDEIYQDGEI
+280 IIDEIYNDGHI

-322 RGELQLIGATTLN
+322 RGEIQLIGATTLN

-340 IEKDSAFERRL
+340 VEKDSALERRL
-351 ARVQVDEPT
+351 AKVQVDEPSQ
-360 AEEAV
+360 EEAV
-365 QILKGLRAR
+365 QILQGLRPR
-374 YESHHGLTISDE
+374 YEEHHGLRISDE
-386 AIESAVQ
+386 AIEAAVT

-407 AIDLMDESAAKVR
+407 AIDLIDESAAKVR
-420 LDTASQPSKVSQLQ
+420 LDASDKPSKVTDLQ
-434 LELAQIVTEKEKA
+434 NELVRVNA
-447 IYSQSFE
+447 
-454 EAAKLRLTEKKLSEK
+454 
-469 LIKEMEKEEAL
+469 EKEEAIYNQAFEQAAQL
-480 SQENG
+480 RLEERKIAEKLAQAQQKQIENQELQ
-485 KVVGAQDVAEV
+485 VVSAEDVAEV
-496 VSEWT
+496 VSQWT

-515 LLDLEK
+515 LMDLEK
-521 ILHQRVVGQDKAVEA
+521 ILHQRVVGQDKAVVA
-536 IARAIRRARSGL
+536 VSRAIRRARSGL

-660 GRRVDFRNTILIMT
+660 GRKVDFRNTILIMT
-674 SNIGATQL
+674 SNLGATQL

-695 SKDYRAMEKRILEEL
+695 SKDQRAMEKRILEEL
-710 KKTYRPEFL
+710 KKAYRPEFL

-725 VVFRSLVESEI
+725 VVFNSLDASEI
-736 HEIVKIMSKQI
+736 HEIVKIMSRQI
-747 VARLKEQGI
+747 VARMAEQGI
-756 ELKITPAAIDV
+756 QLKITPSAIDV

-781 IRRALQK
+781 IRRALQRE
-788 QIEDRLSEA
+788 IEDKLSEA
-797 LLSGQ
+797 LISGQ
-802 VQLGDKVTIGASKGQ
+802 VQLGDAVTIGASKGN
-817 ITLNVKDALAQTT
+817 ITLTVKNSKIQP
-830 LEALT
+830 LELVG
-835 ASKS
+835 SGK

>member
-1 MEELFTPRAKEV
+1 MEDLFTPKAKEV
-13 LMIAQEEA
+13 LMLAQEEA
-21 KLFRHQT
+21 KYFKHQT

-35 LALVIEEEGIAGKTL
+35 LALVVEQEGIAGKTL
-50 REMNIQESDI
+50 REMNIQENDI
-60 REEIEHFT
+60 REEIEHYT
-68 GYGIMKSYP
+68 GFGMVKHYP
-77 ENYFLPYS
+77 DNYFLPYS
-85 PRVKQIIAYANDEAR
+85 PRVKQIIAYANDEAK
-100 RSGSS
+100 RSGAE

-136 RMRQLLKKKMGLGEQ
+136 RMRQLLKKKMGQEPTRNQ
-151 NHSPNGIPNARRKA
+151 TQTPNRRKQPTQA
-165 QNQTKV
+165 KQET
-171 ESMEGTPTLDA
+171 MEGTPTLDA
-182 LARDLTRLAFEQR
+182 LARDLTRQAIEQR
-195 LDPVVGRNMEVRR
+195 LDPVVGRNKEVRR
-208 LIQVLSRRT
+208 LVQILSRRT

-240 RIVMGEVPEDM
+240 RIIHGQVPEDM
-251 QRKRVMMLDM
+251 LHKRVMMLDM
-261 GALVAGTKFR
+261 GSLVAGTKFR
-271 GEFEERMKK
+271 GEFEERLKK
-280 IIDEIYQDGEI
+280 IIDEIYNDGHI

-322 RGELQLIGATTLN
+322 RGEIQLIGATTLN

-340 IEKDSAFERRL
+340 VEKDSALERRL
-351 ARVQVDEPT
+351 AKVQVDEPSQ
-360 AEEAV
+360 EEAV
-365 QILKGLRAR
+365 QILQGLRPR
-374 YESHHGLTISDE
+374 YEEHHGLRISDE
-386 AIESAVQ
+386 AIEAAVT

-407 AIDLMDESAAKVR
+407 AIDLIDESAAKVR
-420 LDTASQPSKVSQLQ
+420 LDASNKPSKVADLQ
-434 LELAQIVTEKEKA
+434 NELVRVNA
-447 IYSQSFE
+447 
-454 EAAKLRLTEKKLSEK
+454 
-469 LIKEMEKEEAL
+469 EKEEAIYNQAFEQAAQL
-480 SQENG
+480 RLEERKIAEKLAQAQQKQIENQELQ
-485 KVVGAQDVAEV
+485 VVSAEDVAEV
-496 VSEWT
+496 VSQWT

-515 LLDLEK
+515 LMDLEK
-521 ILHQRVVGQDKAVEA
+521 ILHQRVVGQDKAVVA
-536 IARAIRRARSGL
+536 VSRAIRRARSGL

-660 GRRVDFRNTILIMT
+660 GRKVDFRNTILIMT
-674 SNIGATQL
+674 SNLGATQL

-695 SKDYRAMEKRILEEL
+695 SKDQRAMEKRILEEL
-710 KKTYRPEFL
+710 KKAYRPEFL

-725 VVFRSLVESEI
+725 VVFNSLDASEI
-736 HEIVKIMSKQI
+736 HEIVKIMSRQI
-747 VARLKEQGI
+747 VARMAEQGI
-756 ELKITPAAIDV
+756 QLKITPSAIDV

-781 IRRALQK
+781 IRRALQRE
-788 QIEDRLSEA
+788 IEDKLSEA
-797 LLSGQ
+797 LISGQ
-802 VQLGDKVTIGASKGQ
+802 VQLGDAVTIGASKGH
-817 ITLNVKDALAQTT
+817 ITLTVKDRQTQPLELAT
-830 LEALT
+830 
-835 ASKS
+835 SK

>member
-1 MEELFTPRAKEV
+1 MEDLFTPKAKEV
-13 LMIAQEEA
+13 LMLAQEEA
-21 KLFRHQT
+21 KYFKHQT

-35 LALVIEEEGIAGKTL
+35 LALVVEKEGIAGKTL
-50 REMNIQESDI
+50 REMNIQENDI
-60 REEIEHFT
+60 REEIEHYT
-68 GYGIMKSYP
+68 GFGMVKHYP
-77 ENYFLPYS
+77 DNYFLPYS
-85 PRVKQIIAYANDEAR
+85 PRVKQIIAYANDEAK
-100 RSGSS
+100 RSGAE

-136 RMRQLLKKKMGLGEQ
+136 RMRQLLKKKMGQEPTRNQ
-151 NHSPNGIPNARRKA
+151 TQTPNRRKQPTQA
-165 QNQTKV
+165 KQET
-171 ESMEGTPTLDA
+171 MEGTPTLDA
-182 LARDLTRLAFEQR
+182 LARDLTRQAIEQR
-195 LDPVVGRNMEVRR
+195 LDPVVGRNKEVRR
-208 LIQVLSRRT
+208 LVQILSRRT

-240 RIVMGEVPEDM
+240 RIIHGQVPEDM
-251 QRKRVMMLDM
+251 LHKRVMMLDM
-261 GALVAGTKFR
+261 GSLVAGTKFR
-271 GEFEERMKK
+271 GEFEERLKK
-280 IIDEIYQDGEI
+280 IIDEIYNDGHI

-322 RGELQLIGATTLN
+322 RGEIQLIGATTLN

-340 IEKDSAFERRL
+340 VEKDSALERRL
-351 ARVQVDEPT
+351 AKVQVDEPSQ
-360 AEEAV
+360 EEAV
-365 QILKGLRAR
+365 QILQGLRPR
-374 YESHHGLTISDE
+374 YEEHHGLRISDE
-386 AIESAVQ
+386 AIEAAVT

-407 AIDLMDESAAKVR
+407 AIDLIDESAAKVR
-420 LDTASQPSKVSQLQ
+420 LDASNKPSKVADLQ
-434 LELAQIVTEKEKA
+434 NELVRVNA
-447 IYSQSFE
+447 
-454 EAAKLRLTEKKLSEK
+454 
-469 LIKEMEKEEAL
+469 EKEEAIYNQAFEQAAQFRL
-480 SQENG
+480 EERKIAEKLAQAQQKQIENQELQ
-485 KVVGAQDVAEV
+485 VVSAEDVAEV
-496 VSEWT
+496 VSQWT

-515 LLDLEK
+515 LMDLEK
-521 ILHQRVVGQDKAVEA
+521 ILHQRVVGQDKAVVA
-536 IARAIRRARSGL
+536 VSRAIRRARSGL

-660 GRRVDFRNTILIMT
+660 GRKVDFRNTILIMT
-674 SNIGATQL
+674 SNLGATQL

-695 SKDYRAMEKRILEEL
+695 SKDQRAMEKRILEEL
-710 KKTYRPEFL
+710 KKAYRPEFL

-725 VVFRSLVESEI
+725 VVFNSLDASEI
-736 HEIVKIMSKQI
+736 HEIVKIMSRQI
-747 VARLKEQGI
+747 VARMAEQGI
-756 ELKITPAAIDV
+756 QLKITPSAIDV

-781 IRRALQK
+781 IRRALQRE
-788 QIEDRLSEA
+788 IEDKLSEA
-797 LLSGQ
+797 LISGQ
-802 VQLGDKVTIGASKGQ
+802 VQLGDAVTIGASKGN
-817 ITLNVKDALAQTT
+817 ITLTVKNSKTQP
-830 LEALT
+830 LELVG
-835 ASKS
+835 SGK

>member
-1 MEELFTPRAKEV
+1 MEDLFTPKAKEV
-13 LMIAQEEA
+13 LMLAQEEA
-21 KLFRHQT
+21 KYFKHQT

-35 LALVIEEEGIAGKTL
+35 LALVVEKEGIAGKTL
-50 REMNIQESDI
+50 REMNIQENDI
-60 REEIEHFT
+60 REEIEHYT
-68 GYGIMKSYP
+68 GFGMVKHYP
-77 ENYFLPYS
+77 DNYFLPYS
-85 PRVKQIIAYANDEAR
+85 PRVKQIIAYANDEAK
-100 RSGSS
+100 RSGAE

-136 RMRQLLKKKMGLGEQ
+136 RMRQLLKKKMGQEPTRNQ
-151 NHSPNGIPNARRKA
+151 MQTPNRRKQPTQA
-165 QNQTKV
+165 KQET
-171 ESMEGTPTLDA
+171 MEGTPTLDA
-182 LARDLTRLAFEQR
+182 LARDLTRQAIEQR
-195 LDPVVGRNMEVRR
+195 LDPVVGRNKEVRR
-208 LIQVLSRRT
+208 LVQILSRRT

-240 RIVMGEVPEDM
+240 RIIHGQVPEDM
-251 QRKRVMMLDM
+251 LHKRVMMLDM
-261 GALVAGTKFR
+261 GSLVAGTKFR
-271 GEFEERMKK
+271 GEFEERLKK
-280 IIDEIYQDGEI
+280 IIDEIYNDGHI

-322 RGELQLIGATTLN
+322 RGEIQLIGATTLN

-340 IEKDSAFERRL
+340 VEKDSALERRL
-351 ARVQVDEPT
+351 AKVQVDEPSQ
-360 AEEAV
+360 EEAV
-365 QILKGLRAR
+365 QILQGLRPR
-374 YESHHGLTISDE
+374 YEEHHGLRISDE
-386 AIESAVQ
+386 AIEAAVT

-407 AIDLMDESAAKVR
+407 AIDLIDESAAKVR
-420 LDTASQPSKVSQLQ
+420 LDASNKPSKVADLQ
-434 LELAQIVTEKEKA
+434 NELVRVNA
-447 IYSQSFE
+447 
-454 EAAKLRLTEKKLSEK
+454 
-469 LIKEMEKEEAL
+469 EKEEAIYNQSFEQAAQL
-480 SQENG
+480 RLEERKIAEKLAQAQQKQIENQELQ
-485 KVVGAQDVAEV
+485 VVSAEDVAEV
-496 VSEWT
+496 VSQWT

-515 LLDLEK
+515 LMDLEK
-521 ILHQRVVGQDKAVEA
+521 ILHQRVVGQDKAVVA
-536 IARAIRRARSGL
+536 VSRAIRRARSGL

-674 SNIGATQL
+674 SNLGATQL

-695 SKDYRAMEKRILEEL
+695 SKDQRAMEKRILEEL
-710 KKTYRPEFL
+710 KKAYRPEFL

-725 VVFRSLVESEI
+725 VVFNSLDASEI
-736 HEIVKIMSKQI
+736 HEIVKIMSRQI
-747 VARLKEQGI
+747 VARMAEQGI
-756 ELKITPAAIDV
+756 QLKITPSAIDV

-781 IRRALQK
+781 IRRALQRE
-788 QIEDRLSEA
+788 IEDKLSEA
-797 LLSGQ
+797 LISGQ
-802 VQLGDKVTIGASKGQ
+802 VQLGDAVTIGASKGN
-817 ITLNVKDALAQTT
+817 ITLTVKNSKTQP
-830 LEALT
+830 LELVG
-835 ASKS
+835 SGK

>member
-1 MEELFTPRAKEV
+1 MEDLFTPKAKEV
-13 LMIAQEEA
+13 LMLAQEEA
-21 KLFRHQT
+21 KYFKHQT

-35 LALVIEEEGIAGKTL
+35 LALVVEKEGIAGKTL
-50 REMNIQESDI
+50 REMNIQENDI
-60 REEIEHFT
+60 REEIEHYT
-68 GYGIMKSYP
+68 GFGMVKHYP
-77 ENYFLPYS
+77 DNYFLPYS
-85 PRVKQIIAYANDEAR
+85 PRVKQIIAYANDEAK
-100 RSGSS
+100 RSGAE

-136 RMRQLLKKKMGLGEQ
+136 RMRQLLKKKMGQEPTRNQ
-151 NHSPNGIPNARRKA
+151 TQTPNRRKQA
-165 QNQTKV
+165 TQAKQET
-171 ESMEGTPTLDA
+171 MEGTPTLDA
-182 LARDLTRLAFEQR
+182 LARDLTRQAIEQR
-195 LDPVVGRNMEVRR
+195 LDPVVGRNKEVRR
-208 LIQVLSRRT
+208 LVQILSRRT

-240 RIVMGEVPEDM
+240 RIIHGQVPEDM
-251 QRKRVMMLDM
+251 LHKRVMMLDM
-261 GALVAGTKFR
+261 GSLVAGTKFR
-271 GEFEERMKK
+271 GEFEERLKK
-280 IIDEIYQDGEI
+280 IIDEIYNDGHI

-322 RGELQLIGATTLN
+322 RGEIQLIGATTLN

-340 IEKDSAFERRL
+340 VEKDSALERRL
-351 ARVQVDEPT
+351 AKVQVDEPSQ
-360 AEEAV
+360 EEAV
-365 QILKGLRAR
+365 QILQGLRPR
-374 YESHHGLTISDE
+374 YEEHHGLRISDE
-386 AIESAVQ
+386 AIEAAVT

-407 AIDLMDESAAKVR
+407 AIDLIDESAAKVR
-420 LDTASQPSKVSQLQ
+420 LDASNKPSKVADLQ
-434 LELAQIVTEKEKA
+434 NELVRVNA
-447 IYSQSFE
+447 
-454 EAAKLRLTEKKLSEK
+454 
-469 LIKEMEKEEAL
+469 EKEEAIYNQAFEQAAQL
-480 SQENG
+480 RLEERKIAEKLAQAQQKQIENQELQ
-485 KVVGAQDVAEV
+485 VVSAEDVAEV
-496 VSEWT
+496 VSQWT

-515 LLDLEK
+515 LMDLEK
-521 ILHQRVVGQDKAVEA
+521 ILHQRVVGQDKAVVA
-536 IARAIRRARSGL
+536 VSRAIRRARSGL

-660 GRRVDFRNTILIMT
+660 GRKVDFRNTILIMT
-674 SNIGATQL
+674 SNLGATQL

-695 SKDYRAMEKRILEEL
+695 SKDQRAMEKRILEEL
-710 KKTYRPEFL
+710 KKAYRPEFL

-725 VVFRSLVESEI
+725 VVFNSLDASEI
-736 HEIVKIMSKQI
+736 HEIVKIMSRKI
-747 VARLKEQGI
+747 VARMAEQGI
-756 ELKITPAAIDV
+756 QLKITPSAIDV

-781 IRRALQK
+781 IRRALQRE
-788 QIEDRLSEA
+788 IEDKLSEA
-797 LLSGQ
+797 LISGQ
-802 VQLGDKVTIGASKGQ
+802 VQLGDAVTIGASKGN
-817 ITLNVKDALAQTT
+817 ITLTVKNSKTQP
-830 LEALT
+830 LELVG
-835 ASKS
+835 SGK

>member
-1 MEELFTPRAKEV
+1 MEDLFTPKAKEV
-13 LMIAQEEA
+13 LMLAQEEA
-21 KLFRHQT
+21 KYFKHQT

-35 LALVIEEEGIAGKTL
+35 LALVVEKEGIAGKTL
-50 REMNIQESDI
+50 REMNIQENDI
-60 REEIEHFT
+60 REEIEHYT
-68 GYGIMKSYP
+68 GFGMVKHYP
-77 ENYFLPYS
+77 DNYFLPYS
-85 PRVKQIIAYANDEAR
+85 PRVKQIIAYANDEAK
-100 RSGSS
+100 RSGAE

-136 RMRQLLKKKMGLGEQ
+136 RMRQLLKKKMGQEPTRNQ
-151 NHSPNGIPNARRKA
+151 TQTPNRRKQA
-165 QNQTKV
+165 TQAKQET
-171 ESMEGTPTLDA
+171 MEGTPTLDA
-182 LARDLTRLAFEQR
+182 LARDLTRQAIEQR
-195 LDPVVGRNMEVRR
+195 LDPVVGRNKEVRR
-208 LIQVLSRRT
+208 LVQILSRRT

-240 RIVMGEVPEDM
+240 RIIHGQVPEDM
-251 QRKRVMMLDM
+251 LHKRVMMLDM
-261 GALVAGTKFR
+261 GSLVAGTKFR
-271 GEFEERMKK
+271 GEFEERLKK
-280 IIDEIYQDGEI
+280 IIDEIYNDGHI

-322 RGELQLIGATTLN
+322 RGEIQLIGATTLN

-340 IEKDSAFERRL
+340 VEKDSALERRL
-351 ARVQVDEPT
+351 AKVQVDEPSQ
-360 AEEAV
+360 EEAV
-365 QILKGLRAR
+365 QILQGLRPR
-374 YESHHGLTISDE
+374 YEEHHGLRISDE
-386 AIESAVQ
+386 AIEAAVT

-407 AIDLMDESAAKVR
+407 AIDLIDESAAKVR
-420 LDTASQPSKVSQLQ
+420 LDASNKPSKVADLQ
-434 LELAQIVTEKEKA
+434 NELVRVNA
-447 IYSQSFE
+447 
-454 EAAKLRLTEKKLSEK
+454 
-469 LIKEMEKEEAL
+469 EKEEAIYNQAFEQAAQL
-480 SQENG
+480 RLEERKIAEKLAQAQQKQIENQELQ
-485 KVVGAQDVAEV
+485 VVSAEDVAEV
-496 VSEWT
+496 VSQWT

-515 LLDLEK
+515 LMDLEK
-521 ILHQRVVGQDKAVEA
+521 ILHQRVVGQDKAVVA
-536 IARAIRRARSGL
+536 VSRAIRRARSGL

-660 GRRVDFRNTILIMT
+660 GRKVDFRNTILIMT

-682 REEKSVGFNAVDQ
+682 REEKNVGFNVVET
-695 SKDYRAMEKRILEEL
+695 SKDYNAMQKRILEEL
-710 KKTYRPEFL
+710 KKAYRPEFL

-725 VVFRSLVESEI
+725 IVFRSLEQKEI
-736 HEIVKIMSKQI
+736 HQIVKIMSRSIIK
-747 VARLKEQGI
+747 RLEEQDI
-756 ELKITPAAIDV
+756 QLKITPAAIDV

-788 QIEDRLSEA
+788 EVEDRLSEA
-797 LLSGQ
+797 LLMGQ
-802 VQLGDKVTIGASKGQ
+802 IHLGDHVTIGASKGT
-817 ITLNVKDALAQTT
+817 ITLNVKEKKVQPVTKVALQ
-830 LEALT
+830 
-835 ASKS
+835 KV

>member
-1 MEELFTPRAKEV
+1 MEDLFTPKAKEV
-13 LMIAQEEA
+13 LMLAQEEA
-21 KLFRHQT
+21 KYFKHQT

-35 LALVIEEEGIAGKTL
+35 LALVVEQEGIAGKTL
-50 REMNIQESDI
+50 REMNIQENDI
-60 REEIEHFT
+60 REEIEHYT
-68 GYGIMKSYP
+68 GFGMVKHYP
-77 ENYFLPYS
+77 DNYFLPYS
-85 PRVKQIIAYANDEAR
+85 PRVKQIIAYANDEAK
-100 RSGSS
+100 RSGAE
-105 KIGTEHLLLGLLR
+105 KMGTEHLLLGLLR

-136 RMRQLLKKKMGLGEQ
+136 RMRQLLKKKMGQEPTRNQ
-151 NHSPNGIPNARRKA
+151 TQTPNRRKQPTQA
-165 QNQTKV
+165 KQET
-171 ESMEGTPTLDA
+171 MEGTPTLDA
-182 LARDLTRLAFEQR
+182 LARDLTRQAIEQR
-195 LDPVVGRNMEVRR
+195 LDPVVGRNKEVRR
-208 LIQVLSRRT
+208 LVQILSRRT

-240 RIVMGEVPEDM
+240 RIIHGQVPEDM
-251 QRKRVMMLDM
+251 LHKRVMMLDM
-261 GALVAGTKFR
+261 GSLVAGTKFR
-271 GEFEERMKK
+271 GEFEERLKK
-280 IIDEIYQDGEI
+280 IIDEIYNDGHI

-322 RGELQLIGATTLN
+322 RGEIQLIGATTLN

-340 IEKDSAFERRL
+340 VEKDSALERRL
-351 ARVQVDEPT
+351 AKVQVDEPSQ
-360 AEEAV
+360 EEAV
-365 QILKGLRAR
+365 QILQGLRPR
-374 YESHHGLTISDE
+374 YEEHHGLRISDE
-386 AIESAVQ
+386 AIEAAVT

-407 AIDLMDESAAKVR
+407 AIDLIDESAAKVR
-420 LDTASQPSKVSQLQ
+420 LDASNKPSKVADLQ
-434 LELAQIVTEKEKA
+434 NELVRVNA
-447 IYSQSFE
+447 
-454 EAAKLRLTEKKLSEK
+454 
-469 LIKEMEKEEAL
+469 EKEEAIYNQAFEQAAQL
-480 SQENG
+480 RLEERKIAEKLAQAQQKQIENQELQ
-485 KVVGAQDVAEV
+485 VVSAEDVAEV
-496 VSEWT
+496 VSQWT

-515 LLDLEK
+515 LMDLEK
-521 ILHQRVVGQDKAVEA
+521 ILHQRVVGQDKAVVA
-536 IARAIRRARSGL
+536 VSRAIRRARSGL

-660 GRRVDFRNTILIMT
+660 GRKVDFRNTILIMT
-674 SNIGATQL
+674 SNLGATQL

-695 SKDYRAMEKRILEEL
+695 SKDQRAMEKRILEEL
-710 KKTYRPEFL
+710 KKAYRPEFL

-725 VVFRSLVESEI
+725 VVFNSLDASEI
-736 HEIVKIMSKQI
+736 HEIVKIMSRQI
-747 VARLKEQGI
+747 VARMAEQGI
-756 ELKITPAAIDV
+756 QLKITPSAIDV

-781 IRRALQK
+781 IRRALQRE
-788 QIEDRLSEA
+788 IEDKLSEA
-797 LLSGQ
+797 LISGQ
-802 VQLGDKVTIGASKGQ
+802 VQLGDAVTIGASKGN
-817 ITLNVKDALAQTT
+817 ITLTVKDRKTQP
-830 LEALT
+830 LELVG
-835 ASKS
+835 SGK

>member
-1 MEELFTPRAKEV
+1 MEDLFTPKAKEV
-13 LMIAQEEA
+13 LMLAQEEA
-21 KLFRHQT
+21 KYFKHQT

-35 LALVIEEEGIAGKTL
+35 LALVVEQEGIAGKTL
-50 REMNIQESDI
+50 REMNIQENDI
-60 REEIEHFT
+60 REEIEHYT
-68 GYGIMKSYP
+68 GFGMVKHYP
-77 ENYFLPYS
+77 DNYFLPYS
-85 PRVKQIIAYANDEAR
+85 PRVKQIIAYANDEAK
-100 RSGSS
+100 RSGAE

-130 LGLSLS
+130 LGISLS
-136 RMRQLLKKKMGLGEQ
+136 RMRQLLKKKMGQEPTRNQ
-151 NHSPNGIPNARRKA
+151 TQTPNRRKQA
-165 QNQTKV
+165 TQAKQET
-171 ESMEGTPTLDA
+171 MEGTPTLDA
-182 LARDLTRLAFEQR
+182 LARDLTRQAIEQR
-195 LDPVVGRNMEVRR
+195 LDPVVGRNKEVRR
-208 LIQVLSRRT
+208 LVQILSRRT

-240 RIVMGEVPEDM
+240 RIIHGQVPEDM
-251 QRKRVMMLDM
+251 LHKRVMMLDM
-261 GALVAGTKFR
+261 GSLVAGTKFR
-271 GEFEERMKK
+271 GEFEERLKK
-280 IIDEIYQDGEI
+280 IIDEIYNDGHI

-322 RGELQLIGATTLN
+322 RGEIQLIGATTLN

-340 IEKDSAFERRL
+340 VEKDSALERRL
-351 ARVQVDEPT
+351 AKVQVDEPSQ
-360 AEEAV
+360 EEAV
-365 QILKGLRAR
+365 QILQGLRPR
-374 YESHHGLTISDE
+374 YEEHHGLRISDE
-386 AIESAVQ
+386 AIEAAVT

-407 AIDLMDESAAKVR
+407 AIDLIDESSAKVR
-420 LDTASQPSKVSQLQ
+420 LDASNKPSKVTDLQ
-434 LELAQIVTEKEKA
+434 NELVRVNA
-447 IYSQSFE
+447 
-454 EAAKLRLTEKKLSEK
+454 
-469 LIKEMEKEEAL
+469 EKEEAIYNQAFEQAAQL
-480 SQENG
+480 RLEERKIAEKLAQAQQKQIENQELQ
-485 KVVGAQDVAEV
+485 VVSAEDVAEV
-496 VSEWT
+496 VSQWT

-515 LLDLEK
+515 LMDLEK
-521 ILHQRVVGQDKAVEA
+521 ILHQRVVGQDKAVVA
-536 IARAIRRARSGL
+536 VSRAIRRARSGL

-660 GRRVDFRNTILIMT
+660 GRKVDFRNTILIMT
-674 SNIGATQL
+674 SNLGATQL

-695 SKDYRAMEKRILEEL
+695 SKDQRAMEKRILEEL
-710 KKTYRPEFL
+710 KKAYRPEFL

-725 VVFRSLVESEI
+725 VVFNSLDASEI
-736 HEIVKIMSKQI
+736 HEIVKIMSRQI
-747 VARLKEQGI
+747 VARMAEQGI
-756 ELKITPAAIDV
+756 QLKITPSAIDV

-781 IRRALQK
+781 IRRALQRE
-788 QIEDRLSEA
+788 IEDKLSEA
-797 LLSGQ
+797 LISGQ
-802 VQLGDKVTIGASKGQ
+802 VQLGDAVTIGASKGN
-817 ITLNVKDALAQTT
+817 ITLTVKNSKTQP
-830 LEALT
+830 LELVG
-835 ASKS
+835 SGK

>member
-1 MEELFTPRAKEV
+1 MEDLFTPKAKEV
-13 LMIAQEEA
+13 LMLAQEEA
-21 KLFRHQT
+21 KYFKHQT

-35 LALVIEEEGIAGKTL
+35 LALVVEKEGIAGKTL
-50 REMNIQESDI
+50 REMNIQENDI
-60 REEIEHFT
+60 REESEHYT
-68 GYGIMKSYP
+68 GFGMVKHYP
-77 ENYFLPYS
+77 DNYFLPYS
-85 PRVKQIIAYANDEAR
+85 PRVKQIIAYANDEAK
-100 RSGSS
+100 RSGAE

-136 RMRQLLKKKMGLGEQ
+136 RMRQLLKKKMGQEPTRNQ
-151 NHSPNGIPNARRKA
+151 TQTPNRRKQA
-165 QNQTKV
+165 TQAKQET
-171 ESMEGTPTLDA
+171 MEGTPTLDA
-182 LARDLTRLAFEQR
+182 LARDLTRQAIEQR
-195 LDPVVGRNMEVRR
+195 LDPVVGRNKEVRR
-208 LIQVLSRRT
+208 LVQILSRRT

-240 RIVMGEVPEDM
+240 RIIHGQVPEDM
-251 QRKRVMMLDM
+251 LHKRVMMLDM
-261 GALVAGTKFR
+261 GSLVAGTKFR
-271 GEFEERMKK
+271 GEFEERLKK
-280 IIDEIYQDGEI
+280 IIDEIYNDGHI

-322 RGELQLIGATTLN
+322 RGEIQLIGATTLN

-340 IEKDSAFERRL
+340 VEKDSALERRL
-351 ARVQVDEPT
+351 AKVQVDEPSQ
-360 AEEAV
+360 EEAV
-365 QILKGLRAR
+365 QILQGLRPR
-374 YESHHGLTISDE
+374 YEEHHGLRISDE
-386 AIESAVQ
+386 AIEAAVT

-407 AIDLMDESAAKVR
+407 AIDLIDESAAKVR
-420 LDTASQPSKVSQLQ
+420 LDASNKPSKVTDLQ
-434 LELAQIVTEKEKA
+434 NELVRVNA
-447 IYSQSFE
+447 
-454 EAAKLRLTEKKLSEK
+454 
-469 LIKEMEKEEAL
+469 EKEEAIYNQAFEQAAQL
-480 SQENG
+480 RLEERKIAEKLAQAQQKQIENQELQ
-485 KVVGAQDVAEV
+485 VVSAEDVAEV
-496 VSEWT
+496 VSQWT

-515 LLDLEK
+515 LMDLEK
-521 ILHQRVVGQDKAVEA
+521 ILHQRVVGQDKAVVA
-536 IARAIRRARSGL
+536 VSRATRRARSGL

-660 GRRVDFRNTILIMT
+660 GRKVDFRNTILIMT
-674 SNIGATQL
+674 SNLGATQL

-695 SKDYRAMEKRILEEL
+695 SKDQRAMEKRILEEL
-710 KKTYRPEFL
+710 KKAYRPEFL

-725 VVFRSLVESEI
+725 VVFNSLDASEI
-736 HEIVKIMSKQI
+736 HEIVKIMSRQI
-747 VARLKEQGI
+747 VARMAEQGI
-756 ELKITPAAIDV
+756 QLKITPSAIDV

-781 IRRALQK
+781 IRRALQRE
-788 QIEDRLSEA
+788 IEDKLSEA
-797 LLSGQ
+797 LISGQ
-802 VQLGDKVTIGASKGQ
+802 VQLGDAVTIGASKGN
-817 ITLNVKDALAQTT
+817 ITLTVKNSKTQP
-830 LEALT
+830 LELVG
-835 ASKS
+835 SGK

>member
-1 MEELFTPRAKEV
+1 MEDLFTPKAKEV
-13 LMIAQEEA
+13 LMLAQEEA
-21 KLFRHQT
+21 KYFKHQT

-35 LALVIEEEGIAGKTL
+35 LALVVEKEGIAGKTL
-50 REMNIQESDI
+50 REMNIQENDI
-60 REEIEHFT
+60 REEIEHYT
-68 GYGIMKSYP
+68 GFGMVKHYP
-77 ENYFLPYS
+77 DNYFLPYS
-85 PRVKQIIAYANDEAR
+85 PRVKQIIAYANDEAK
-100 RSGSS
+100 RSGAE

-136 RMRQLLKKKMGLGEQ
+136 RMRQLLKKKMGQEPTRNQ
-151 NHSPNGIPNARRKA
+151 MQTPNRRKQPTQA
-165 QNQTKV
+165 KQET
-171 ESMEGTPTLDA
+171 MEGTPTLDA
-182 LARDLTRLAFEQR
+182 LARDLTRQAIEQR
-195 LDPVVGRNMEVRR
+195 LDPVVGRNKEVRR
-208 LIQVLSRRT
+208 LVQILSRRT

-240 RIVMGEVPEDM
+240 RIIHGQVPEDM
-251 QRKRVMMLDM
+251 LHKRVMMLDM
-261 GALVAGTKFR
+261 GSLVAGTKFR
-271 GEFEERMKK
+271 GEFEERLKK
-280 IIDEIYQDGEI
+280 IIDEIYNDGHI

-322 RGELQLIGATTLN
+322 RGEIQLIGATTLN

-340 IEKDSAFERRL
+340 VEKDSALERRL
-351 ARVQVDEPT
+351 AKVQVDEPSQ
-360 AEEAV
+360 EEAV
-365 QILKGLRAR
+365 QILQGLRPR
-374 YESHHGLTISDE
+374 YEEHHGLRISDE
-386 AIESAVQ
+386 AIEAAVT

-407 AIDLMDESAAKVR
+407 AIDLIDESAAKVR
-420 LDTASQPSKVSQLQ
+420 LDASNKPSKVADLQ
-434 LELAQIVTEKEKA
+434 NELVRVNA
-447 IYSQSFE
+447 
-454 EAAKLRLTEKKLSEK
+454 
-469 LIKEMEKEEAL
+469 EKEEAIYNQAFEQAAQL
-480 SQENG
+480 RLEERKIAEKLAQAQQKQIENQELQ
-485 KVVGAQDVAEV
+485 VVSAEDVAEV
-496 VSEWT
+496 VSQWT

-515 LLDLEK
+515 LMDLEK
-521 ILHQRVVGQDKAVEA
+521 ILHQRVVGQDKAVVA
-536 IARAIRRARSGL
+536 VSRAIRRARSGL

-660 GRRVDFRNTILIMT
+660 GRKVDFRNTILIMT
-674 SNIGATQL
+674 SNLGATQL

-695 SKDYRAMEKRILEEL
+695 SKDQRAMEKRILEEL
-710 KKTYRPEFL
+710 KKAYRPEFL

-725 VVFRSLVESEI
+725 VVFNSLDASEI
-736 HEIVKIMSKQI
+736 HEIVKIMSRQI
-747 VARLKEQGI
+747 VARMAEQGI
-756 ELKITPAAIDV
+756 QLKITPSAIDV

-781 IRRALQK
+781 IRRALQRE
-788 QIEDRLSEA
+788 IEDKLSEA
-797 LLSGQ
+797 LISGQ
-802 VQLGDKVTIGASKGQ
+802 VQLGDAVTIGASKGN
-817 ITLNVKDALAQTT
+817 ITLTVKNSKIQP
-830 LEALT
+830 LELVG
-835 ASKS
+835 SGK

>member
-1 MEELFTPRAKEV
+1 MEDLFTPKAKEV
-13 LMIAQEEA
+13 LMLAQEEA
-21 KLFRHQT
+21 KYFKHQT

-35 LALVIEEEGIAGKTL
+35 LALVVEQEGIAGKTL
-50 REMNIQESDI
+50 REMNIQENDI
-60 REEIEHFT
+60 REEIEHYT
-68 GYGIMKSYP
+68 GFGMVKHYP
-77 ENYFLPYS
+77 DNYFLPYS
-85 PRVKQIIAYANDEAR
+85 PRVKQIIAYANDEAK
-100 RSGSS
+100 RSGAE

-136 RMRQLLKKKMGLGEQ
+136 RMRQLLKKKMGQEPTRNQ
-151 NHSPNGIPNARRKA
+151 TQTPNRRKQPTQA
-165 QNQTKV
+165 KQET
-171 ESMEGTPTLDA
+171 MEGTPTLDA
-182 LARDLTRLAFEQR
+182 LARDLTRQAIEQR
-195 LDPVVGRNMEVRR
+195 LDPVVGRNKEVRR
-208 LIQVLSRRT
+208 LVQILSRRT

-240 RIVMGEVPEDM
+240 RIIHGQVPEDM
-251 QRKRVMMLDM
+251 LHKRVMMLDM
-261 GALVAGTKFR
+261 GSLVAGTKFR
-271 GEFEERMKK
+271 GEFEERLKK
-280 IIDEIYQDGEI
+280 IIDEIYNDGHI

-322 RGELQLIGATTLN
+322 RGEIQLIGATTLN

-340 IEKDSAFERRL
+340 VEKDSALERRL
-351 ARVQVDEPT
+351 AKVQVDEPSQ
-360 AEEAV
+360 EEAV
-365 QILKGLRAR
+365 QILQGLRPR
-374 YESHHGLTISDE
+374 YEEHHGLRISDE
-386 AIESAVQ
+386 AIEAAVT

-407 AIDLMDESAAKVR
+407 AIDLIDESAAKVR
-420 LDTASQPSKVSQLQ
+420 LDASNKPSKVADLQ
-434 LELAQIVTEKEKA
+434 NELVRVNA
-447 IYSQSFE
+447 
-454 EAAKLRLTEKKLSEK
+454 
-469 LIKEMEKEEAL
+469 EKEEAIYNQAFEQAAQL
-480 SQENG
+480 RLEEQKIAEKLAQAQQKQIENQELQ
-485 KVVGAQDVAEV
+485 VVSAEDVAEV
-496 VSEWT
+496 VSQWT

-515 LLDLEK
+515 LMDLEK
-521 ILHQRVVGQDKAVEA
+521 ILHQRVVGQDKAVVA
-536 IARAIRRARSGL
+536 VSRAIRRARSGL

-660 GRRVDFRNTILIMT
+660 GRKVDFRNTILIMT
-674 SNIGATQL
+674 SNLGATQL

-695 SKDYRAMEKRILEEL
+695 SKDQRAMEKRILEEL
-710 KKTYRPEFL
+710 KKAYRPEFL

-725 VVFRSLVESEI
+725 VVFNSLDASEI
-736 HEIVKIMSKQI
+736 HEIVKIMSRQI
-747 VARLKEQGI
+747 VARMAEQGI
-756 ELKITPAAIDV
+756 QLKITPSAIDV

-781 IRRALQK
+781 IRRALQRE
-788 QIEDRLSEA
+788 IEDKLSEA
-797 LLSGQ
+797 LISGQ
-802 VQLGDKVTIGASKGQ
+802 VQLGDAVTIGASKRPP
-817 ITLNVKDALAQTT
+817 NTT
-830 LEALT
+830 IRI
-835 ASKS
+835 SNK

>member
-1 MEELFTPRAKEV
+1 MEDLFTPKAKEV
-13 LMIAQEEA
+13 LMLAQEEA
-21 KLFRHQT
+21 KYFKHQT

-35 LALVIEEEGIAGKTL
+35 LALVVEKEGIAGKTL
-50 REMNIQESDI
+50 REMNIQENDI
-60 REEIEHFT
+60 REEIEHYT
-68 GYGIMKSYP
+68 GFGMVKHYP
-77 ENYFLPYS
+77 DNYFLPYS
-85 PRVKQIIAYANDEAR
+85 PRVKQIIAYANDEAK
-100 RSGSS
+100 RSGAE

-136 RMRQLLKKKMGLGEQ
+136 RMRQLLKKKMGQEPTRNQ
-151 NHSPNGIPNARRKA
+151 TQTPNRRKQA
-165 QNQTKV
+165 TQAKQET
-171 ESMEGTPTLDA
+171 MEGTPTLDA
-182 LARDLTRLAFEQR
+182 LARDLTRQAIEQR
-195 LDPVVGRNMEVRR
+195 LDPVVGRNKEVRR
-208 LIQVLSRRT
+208 LVQILSRRT

-240 RIVMGEVPEDM
+240 RIIHGQVPEDM
-251 QRKRVMMLDM
+251 LHKRVMMLDM
-261 GALVAGTKFR
+261 GSLVAGTKFR
-271 GEFEERMKK
+271 GEFEERLKK
-280 IIDEIYQDGEI
+280 IIDEIYNDGHI

-322 RGELQLIGATTLN
+322 RGEIQLIGATTLN

-340 IEKDSAFERRL
+340 VEKDSALERRL
-351 ARVQVDEPT
+351 AKVQVDEPSQ
-360 AEEAV
+360 EEAV
-365 QILKGLRAR
+365 QILQGLRPR
-374 YESHHGLTISDE
+374 YEEHHGLRISDE
-386 AIESAVQ
+386 AIEAAVT

-407 AIDLMDESAAKVR
+407 AIDLIDESAAKVR
-420 LDTASQPSKVSQLQ
+420 LDASNKPSKVADLQ
-434 LELAQIVTEKEKA
+434 NELVRVNA
-447 IYSQSFE
+447 
-454 EAAKLRLTEKKLSEK
+454 
-469 LIKEMEKEEAL
+469 EKEEAIYNQAFEQAAQL
-480 SQENG
+480 RLEERKIAEKLAQAQQKQIENQELQ
-485 KVVGAQDVAEV
+485 VVSAEDVAEV
-496 VSEWT
+496 VSQWT

-515 LLDLEK
+515 LMDLEK
-521 ILHQRVVGQDKAVEA
+521 ILHQRVVGQDKAVVA
-536 IARAIRRARSGL
+536 VSRAIRRARSGL

-660 GRRVDFRNTILIMT
+660 GRKVDFRNTILIMT
-674 SNIGATQL
+674 SNLGATQL

-695 SKDYRAMEKRILEEL
+695 SKDQRAMEKRILEEL
-710 KKTYRPEFL
+710 KKAYRPEFL

-725 VVFRSLVESEI
+725 VVFNSLDASEI
-736 HEIVKIMSKQI
+736 HEIVKIMSRQI
-747 VARLKEQGI
+747 VARMAEQGI
-756 ELKITPAAIDV
+756 QLKITPSAIDV

-781 IRRALQK
+781 IRRALQRE
-788 QIEDRLSEA
+788 IEDKLSEA
-797 LLSGQ
+797 LISGQ
-802 VQLGDKVTIGASKGQ
+802 VQLGDAVTIGASKGN
-817 ITLNVKDALAQTT
+817 ITLTVKDSKTQP
-830 LEALT
+830 LELVG
-835 ASKS
+835 SGK

>member
-1 MEELFTPRAKEV
+1 MEDLFTPKAKEV
-13 LMIAQEEA
+13 LMLAQEEA
-21 KLFRHQT
+21 KYFKHQT

-35 LALVIEEEGIAGKTL
+35 LALVVEKEGIAGKTL
-50 REMNIQESDI
+50 REMNIQENDI
-60 REEIEHFT
+60 REEIEHYT
-68 GYGIMKSYP
+68 GFGMVKHYP
-77 ENYFLPYS
+77 DNYFLPYS
-85 PRVKQIIAYANDEAR
+85 PRVKQIIAYANDEAK
-100 RSGSS
+100 RSGAE

-136 RMRQLLKKKMGLGEQ
+136 RMRQLLKKKMGQEPTRNQ
-151 NHSPNGIPNARRKA
+151 MQTPNRRKQPTQA
-165 QNQTKV
+165 KQET
-171 ESMEGTPTLDA
+171 MEGTPTLDA
-182 LARDLTRLAFEQR
+182 LARDLIRQAIEQR
-195 LDPVVGRNMEVRR
+195 LDPVVGRNKEVRR
-208 LIQVLSRRT
+208 LVQILSRRT

-240 RIVMGEVPEDM
+240 RIIHGQVPEDM
-251 QRKRVMMLDM
+251 LHKRVMMLDM
-261 GALVAGTKFR
+261 GSLVAGTKFR
-271 GEFEERMKK
+271 GEFEERLKK
-280 IIDEIYQDGEI
+280 IIDEIYNDGHI

-322 RGELQLIGATTLN
+322 RGEIQLIGATTLN

-340 IEKDSAFERRL
+340 VEKDSALERRL
-351 ARVQVDEPT
+351 AKVQVDEPSQ
-360 AEEAV
+360 EEAV
-365 QILKGLRAR
+365 QILQGLRPR
-374 YESHHGLTISDE
+374 YEEHHGLRISDE
-386 AIESAVQ
+386 AIEAAVT

-407 AIDLMDESAAKVR
+407 AIDLIDESAAKVR
-420 LDTASQPSKVSQLQ
+420 LDASNKPSKVADLQ
-434 LELAQIVTEKEKA
+434 NELVRVNA
-447 IYSQSFE
+447 
-454 EAAKLRLTEKKLSEK
+454 
-469 LIKEMEKEEAL
+469 EKEEAIYNQAFEQAAQL
-480 SQENG
+480 RLEERKIAEKLAQAQQKQIENQELQ
-485 KVVGAQDVAEV
+485 VVSAEDVAEV
-496 VSEWT
+496 VSQWT

-515 LLDLEK
+515 LMDLEK
-521 ILHQRVVGQDKAVEA
+521 ILHQRVVGQDKAVVA
-536 IARAIRRARSGL
+536 VSRAIRRARSGL

-660 GRRVDFRNTILIMT
+660 GRKVDFRNTILIMT
-674 SNIGATQL
+674 SNLGATQL

-695 SKDYRAMEKRILEEL
+695 SKDQRAMEKRILEEL
-710 KKTYRPEFL
+710 KKAYRPEFL

-725 VVFRSLVESEI
+725 VVFNSLDASEI
-736 HEIVKIMSKQI
+736 HEIVKIMSRQI
-747 VARLKEQGI
+747 VARMAEQGI
-756 ELKITPAAIDV
+756 QLKITPSAIDV

-781 IRRALQK
+781 IRRALQRE
-788 QIEDRLSEA
+788 IEDKLSEA
-797 LLSGQ
+797 LISGQ
-802 VQLGDKVTIGASKGQ
+802 VQLGDAVTIGASKGN
-817 ITLNVKDALAQTT
+817 ITLTVKNSKTQS
-830 LEALT
+830 LELVG
-835 ASKS
+835 SGK

>member
-1 MEELFTPRAKEV
+1 MEDLFTPKAKEV
-13 LMIAQEEA
+13 LMLAQEEA
-21 KLFRHQT
+21 KYFKHQT

-35 LALVIEEEGIAGKTL
+35 LALVVEKEGIAGKTL
-50 REMNIQESDI
+50 REMNIQENDI
-60 REEIEHFT
+60 REEIEHYT
-68 GYGIMKSYP
+68 GFGMVKHYP
-77 ENYFLPYS
+77 DNYFLPYS
-85 PRVKQIIAYANDEAR
+85 PRVKQIIAYANDEAK
-100 RSGSS
+100 RSGAE

-136 RMRQLLKKKMGLGEQ
+136 RMRQLLKKKMGQEPTRNQ
-151 NHSPNGIPNARRKA
+151 TQTPNRRKQA
-165 QNQTKV
+165 TQAKQET
-171 ESMEGTPTLDA
+171 MEGTPTLDA
-182 LARDLTRLAFEQR
+182 LARDLTRQAIEQR
-195 LDPVVGRNMEVRR
+195 LDPVVGRNKEVRR
-208 LIQVLSRRT
+208 LVQILSRRT

-240 RIVMGEVPEDM
+240 RIIHGQVPEDM
-251 QRKRVMMLDM
+251 LHKRVMMLDM
-261 GALVAGTKFR
+261 GSLVAGTKFR
-271 GEFEERMKK
+271 GEFEERLKK
-280 IIDEIYQDGEI
+280 IIDEIYNDGHI

-322 RGELQLIGATTLN
+322 RGEIQLIGATTLN

-340 IEKDSAFERRL
+340 VEKDSALERRL
-351 ARVQVDEPT
+351 AKVQVDEPSQ
-360 AEEAV
+360 EEAV
-365 QILKGLRAR
+365 QILQGLRPR
-374 YESHHGLTISDE
+374 YEEHHGLRISDE
-386 AIESAVQ
+386 AIEAAVT

-407 AIDLMDESAAKVR
+407 AIDLIDESAAKVR
-420 LDTASQPSKVSQLQ
+420 LDASNKPSKVTDLQ
-434 LELAQIVTEKEKA
+434 NELVRVNA
-447 IYSQSFE
+447 
-454 EAAKLRLTEKKLSEK
+454 
-469 LIKEMEKEEAL
+469 EKEEAIYNQAFEQAAQL
-480 SQENG
+480 RLEERKIAEKLAQAQQKQIENQELQ
-485 KVVGAQDVAEV
+485 VVSAEDVAEV
-496 VSEWT
+496 VSQWT

-515 LLDLEK
+515 LMDLEK
-521 ILHQRVVGQDKAVEA
+521 ILHQRVVGQDKAVVA
-536 IARAIRRARSGL
+536 VSRAIRRARSGL

-660 GRRVDFRNTILIMT
+660 GRKVDFRNTILIMT
-674 SNIGATQL
+674 SNLGATQL

-695 SKDYRAMEKRILEEL
+695 SKDQRAMEKRILEEL
-710 KKTYRPEFL
+710 KKAYRPEFL

-725 VVFRSLVESEI
+725 VVFNSLDASEI
-736 HEIVKIMSKQI
+736 HEIVKIMSRQI
-747 VARLKEQGI
+747 VARMAEQGI
-756 ELKITPAAIDV
+756 QLKITPSAIDV

-781 IRRALQK
+781 IRRALQRE
-788 QIEDRLSEA
+788 IEDKLSEA
-797 LLSGQ
+797 LISGQ
-802 VQLGDKVTIGASKGQ
+802 VQLGDAVTIGASKGH
-817 ITLNVKDALAQTT
+817 ITLTVKDRQTQPLELAT
-830 LEALT
+830 
-835 ASKS
+835 SK

>member
-1 MEELFTPRAKEV
+1 MEDLFTPKAKEV
-13 LMIAQEEA
+13 LMLAQEEA
-21 KLFRHQT
+21 KYFKHQT

-35 LALVIEEEGIAGKTL
+35 LALVVEQEGIAGKTL
-50 REMNIQESDI
+50 REMNIQENDI
-60 REEIEHFT
+60 REEIEHYT
-68 GYGIMKSYP
+68 GFGMVKHYP
-77 ENYFLPYS
+77 DNYFLPYS
-85 PRVKQIIAYANDEAR
+85 PRVKQIIAYANDEAK
-100 RSGSS
+100 RSGAE

-136 RMRQLLKKKMGLGEQ
+136 RMRQLLKKKMGQEPTRNQ
-151 NHSPNGIPNARRKA
+151 MQTPNRRKQPTQA
-165 QNQTKV
+165 KQ
-171 ESMEGTPTLDA
+171 EAMEGTPTLDA
-182 LARDLTRLAFEQR
+182 LARDLTRQAIEQR
-195 LDPVVGRNMEVRR
+195 LDPVVGRNKEVRR
-208 LIQVLSRRT
+208 LVQILSRRT

-240 RIVMGEVPEDM
+240 RIIHGQVPEDM
-251 QRKRVMMLDM
+251 LHKRVMMLDM
-261 GALVAGTKFR
+261 GSLVAGTKFR
-271 GEFEERMKK
+271 GEFEERLKK
-280 IIDEIYQDGEI
+280 IIDEIYNDGHI

-322 RGELQLIGATTLN
+322 RGEIQLIGATTLN

-340 IEKDSAFERRL
+340 VEKDSALERRL
-351 ARVQVDEPT
+351 AKVQVDEPSQ
-360 AEEAV
+360 EEAV
-365 QILKGLRAR
+365 QILQGLRPR
-374 YESHHGLTISDE
+374 YEEHHGLRISDE
-386 AIESAVQ
+386 AIEAAVT

-407 AIDLMDESAAKVR
+407 AIDLIDESAAKVR
-420 LDTASQPSKVSQLQ
+420 LDASNKPSKVADLQ
-434 LELAQIVTEKEKA
+434 NELVRVNA
-447 IYSQSFE
+447 
-454 EAAKLRLTEKKLSEK
+454 
-469 LIKEMEKEEAL
+469 EKEEAIYNQAFEQAAQL
-480 SQENG
+480 RLEERKIAEKLAQAQQKQIENQELQ
-485 KVVGAQDVAEV
+485 VVSAEDVAEV
-496 VSEWT
+496 VSQWT

-515 LLDLEK
+515 LMDLEK
-521 ILHQRVVGQDKAVEA
+521 ILHQRVVGQDKAVVA
-536 IARAIRRARSGL
+536 VSRAIRRARSGL

-674 SNIGATQL
+674 SNLGATQL
-682 REEKSVGFNAVDQ
+682 RKEKSVGFNAVDQ
-695 SKDYRAMEKRILEEL
+695 SKDQRAMEKRILEEL
-710 KKTYRPEFL
+710 KKAYRPEFL

-725 VVFRSLVESEI
+725 VVFNSLDASEI
-736 HEIVKIMSKQI
+736 HEIVKIMSRQI
-747 VARLKEQGI
+747 VARMAEQGI
-756 ELKITPAAIDV
+756 QLKITPSAIDV

-781 IRRALQK
+781 IRRALQRE
-788 QIEDRLSEA
+788 IEDKLSEA
-797 LLSGQ
+797 LISGQ
-802 VQLGDKVTIGASKGQ
+802 VQIGDAVTIGASKGH
-817 ITLNVKDALAQTT
+817 ITLTVKDRQTQPLELAT
-830 LEALT
+830 
-835 ASKS
+835 SK

>member
-1 MEELFTPRAKEV
+1 MEDLFTPKAKEV
-13 LMIAQEEA
+13 LMLAQEEA
-21 KLFRHQT
+21 KYFKHQT

-35 LALVIEEEGIAGKTL
+35 LALVVEKEGIAGKTL
-50 REMNIQESDI
+50 REMNIQENDI
-60 REEIEHFT
+60 REEIEHYT
-68 GYGIMKSYP
+68 GFGMVKHYP
-77 ENYFLPYS
+77 DNYFLPYS
-85 PRVKQIIAYANDEAR
+85 PRVKQIIAYANDEAK
-100 RSGSS
+100 RSGAE

-136 RMRQLLKKKMGLGEQ
+136 RMRQLLKKKMGQEPTRNQ
-151 NHSPNGIPNARRKA
+151 TQTPNRRKQPTQA
-165 QNQTKV
+165 KQET
-171 ESMEGTPTLDA
+171 MEGTPTLDA
-182 LARDLTRLAFEQR
+182 LARDLTRQAIEQR
-195 LDPVVGRNMEVRR
+195 LDPVVGRNKEVRR
-208 LIQVLSRRT
+208 LVQILSRRT

-240 RIVMGEVPEDM
+240 RIIHGQVPEDM
-251 QRKRVMMLDM
+251 LHKRVMMLDM
-261 GALVAGTKFR
+261 GSLVAGTKFR
-271 GEFEERMKK
+271 GEFEERLKK
-280 IIDEIYQDGEI
+280 IIDEIYNDGHI

-322 RGELQLIGATTLN
+322 RGEIQLIGATTLN

-340 IEKDSAFERRL
+340 VEKDSALERRL
-351 ARVQVDEPT
+351 AKVQVDEPSQ
-360 AEEAV
+360 EEAV
-365 QILKGLRAR
+365 QILQGLRPR
-374 YESHHGLTISDE
+374 YEEHHGLRISDE
-386 AIESAVQ
+386 AIEAAVT

-407 AIDLMDESAAKVR
+407 AIDLIDESAAKVR
-420 LDTASQPSKVSQLQ
+420 LDASNKPSKVADLQ
-434 LELAQIVTEKEKA
+434 NELVRVNA
-447 IYSQSFE
+447 
-454 EAAKLRLTEKKLSEK
+454 
-469 LIKEMEKEEAL
+469 EKEEAIYNQAFEQAAQL
-480 SQENG
+480 RLEERKIAEKLAQAQQKQIENQELQ
-485 KVVGAQDVAEV
+485 VVSAEDVAEV
-496 VSEWT
+496 VSQWT

-515 LLDLEK
+515 LMDLEK
-521 ILHQRVVGQDKAVEA
+521 ILHQRVVGQDKAVVA
-536 IARAIRRARSGL
+536 VSRAIRRARSGL

-660 GRRVDFRNTILIMT
+660 GRKVDFRNTILIMT
-674 SNIGATQL
+674 SNLGATQL

-695 SKDYRAMEKRILEEL
+695 SKDQRAMEKRILEEL
-710 KKTYRPEFL
+710 KKAYRPEFL

-725 VVFRSLVESEI
+725 VVFNSLDASEI
-736 HEIVKIMSKQI
+736 HEIVKIMSRQI
-747 VARLKEQGI
+747 VARMAEQGI
-756 ELKITPAAIDV
+756 QLKITPSAIDV

-781 IRRALQK
+781 IRRALQRE
-788 QIEDRLSEA
+788 IEDKLSEA
-797 LLSGQ
+797 LISGQ
-802 VQLGDKVTIGASKGQ
+802 VQLGDAVTIGASKGH
-817 ITLNVKDALAQTT
+817 ITLTVKDRQTQPLELAT
-830 LEALT
+830 
-835 ASKS
+835 SK

>member
-1 MEELFTPRAKEV
+1 MEDLFTPKAKEV
-13 LMIAQEEA
+13 LMLAQEEA
-21 KLFRHQT
+21 KYFKHQT

-35 LALVIEEEGIAGKTL
+35 LALVVEQEGIAGKTL
-50 REMNIQESDI
+50 REMNIQENDI
-60 REEIEHFT
+60 REEIEHYT
-68 GYGIMKSYP
+68 GFGMVKHYP
-77 ENYFLPYS
+77 DNYFLPYS
-85 PRVKQIIAYANDEAR
+85 PRVKQIIAYANDEAK
-100 RSGSS
+100 RSGAE

-136 RMRQLLKKKMGLGEQ
+136 RMRQLLKKKMGQEPTRNQ
-151 NHSPNGIPNARRKA
+151 MQTPNRRKQPTQA
-165 QNQTKV
+165 KQET
-171 ESMEGTPTLDA
+171 MEGTPTLDA
-182 LARDLTRLAFEQR
+182 LARDLTRQAIEQR
-195 LDPVVGRNMEVRR
+195 LDPVVGRNKEVRR
-208 LIQVLSRRT
+208 LVQILSRRT

-240 RIVMGEVPEDM
+240 RIIHGQVPEDM
-251 QRKRVMMLDM
+251 LHKRVMMLDM
-261 GALVAGTKFR
+261 GSLVAGTKFR
-271 GEFEERMKK
+271 GEFEERLKK
-280 IIDEIYQDGEI
+280 IIDEIYNDGHI

-322 RGELQLIGATTLN
+322 RGEIQLIGATTLN

-340 IEKDSAFERRL
+340 VEKDSALERRL
-351 ARVQVDEPT
+351 AKVQVDEPSQ
-360 AEEAV
+360 EEAV
-365 QILKGLRAR
+365 QILQGLRPR
-374 YESHHGLTISDE
+374 YEEHHGLRISDE
-386 AIESAVQ
+386 AIEAAVT

-407 AIDLMDESAAKVR
+407 AIDLIDESAAKVR
-420 LDTASQPSKVSQLQ
+420 LDASDKPSKVADLQ
-434 LELAQIVTEKEKA
+434 NELVRVNA
-447 IYSQSFE
+447 
-454 EAAKLRLTEKKLSEK
+454 
-469 LIKEMEKEEAL
+469 EKEEAIYNQAFEQAAQL
-480 SQENG
+480 RLEERKIAEKLAQAQQKQIENQELQ
-485 KVVGAQDVAEV
+485 VVSAEDVAEV
-496 VSEWT
+496 VSQWT

-515 LLDLEK
+515 LMDLEK
-521 ILHQRVVGQDKAVEA
+521 ILHQRVVGQDKAVVA
-536 IARAIRRARSGL
+536 VSRAIRRARSGL

-660 GRRVDFRNTILIMT
+660 GRKVDFRNTILIMT
-674 SNIGATQL
+674 SNLGATQL

-695 SKDYRAMEKRILEEL
+695 SKDQRAMEKRILEEL
-710 KKTYRPEFL
+710 KKAYRPEFL

-725 VVFRSLVESEI
+725 VVFNSLDASEI
-736 HEIVKIMSKQI
+736 HEIVKIMSRQI
-747 VARLKEQGI
+747 VARMAEQGI
-756 ELKITPAAIDV
+756 QLKITPSAIDV

-781 IRRALQK
+781 IRRALQRE
-788 QIEDRLSEA
+788 IEDKLSEA
-797 LLSGQ
+797 LISGQ
-802 VQLGDKVTIGASKGQ
+802 VQLGDAVTIGASKGN
-817 ITLNVKDALAQTT
+817 ITLTVKNSKTQP
-830 LEALT
+830 LELVG
-835 ASKS
+835 SGK

>member
-1 MEELFTPRAKEV
+1 MEDLFTPKAKEV
-13 LMIAQEEA
+13 LMLAQEEA
-21 KLFRHQT
+21 KYFKHQT

-35 LALVIEEEGIAGKTL
+35 LALVVEQEGIAGKTL
-50 REMNIQESDI
+50 REMNIQENDI
-60 REEIEHFT
+60 REEIEHYT
-68 GYGIMKSYP
+68 GFGMVKHYP
-77 ENYFLPYS
+77 DNYFLPYS
-85 PRVKQIIAYANDEAR
+85 PRVKQIIAYANDEAK
-100 RSGSS
+100 RSGAE

-136 RMRQLLKKKMGLGEQ
+136 RMRQLLKKKMGQEPTRNQ
-151 NHSPNGIPNARRKA
+151 MQTPNRRKQPTQA
-165 QNQTKV
+165 KQET
-171 ESMEGTPTLDA
+171 MEGTPTLDA
-182 LARDLTRLAFEQR
+182 LARDLTRQAIEQR
-195 LDPVVGRNMEVRR
+195 LDPVVGRNKEVRR
-208 LIQVLSRRT
+208 LVQILSRRT

-240 RIVMGEVPEDM
+240 RIIHGQVPEDM
-251 QRKRVMMLDM
+251 LHKRVMMLDM
-261 GALVAGTKFR
+261 GSLVAGTKFR
-271 GEFEERMKK
+271 GEFEERLKK
-280 IIDEIYQDGEI
+280 IIDEIYNDGHI

-322 RGELQLIGATTLN
+322 RGEIQLIGATTLN

-340 IEKDSAFERRL
+340 VEKDSALERRL
-351 ARVQVDEPT
+351 AKVQVDEPSQ
-360 AEEAV
+360 EEAV
-365 QILKGLRAR
+365 QILQGLRPR
-374 YESHHGLTISDE
+374 YEEHHGLRISDE
-386 AIESAVQ
+386 AIEAAVT

-407 AIDLMDESAAKVR
+407 AIDLIDESAAKVR
-420 LDTASQPSKVSQLQ
+420 LDASDKPSKVADLQ
-434 LELAQIVTEKEKA
+434 NELVRVNA
-447 IYSQSFE
+447 
-454 EAAKLRLTEKKLSEK
+454 
-469 LIKEMEKEEAL
+469 EKEEAIYNQAFEQAAQL
-480 SQENG
+480 RLEERKIAEKLAQAQQKQIENQELQ
-485 KVVGAQDVAEV
+485 VVSAEDVAEV
-496 VSEWT
+496 VSQWT

-515 LLDLEK
+515 LMDLEK
-521 ILHQRVVGQDKAVEA
+521 ILHQRVVGQDKAV
-536 IARAIRRARSGL
+536 IAVSRAIRRARSGL

-660 GRRVDFRNTILIMT
+660 GRKVDFRNTILIMT
-674 SNIGATQL
+674 SNLGATQL

-695 SKDYRAMEKRILEEL
+695 SKDQRAMEKRILEEL
-710 KKTYRPEFL
+710 KKAYRPEFL

-725 VVFRSLVESEI
+725 VVFNSLDASEI
-736 HEIVKIMSKQI
+736 HEIVKIMSRQI
-747 VARLKEQGI
+747 VARMAEQGI
-756 ELKITPAAIDV
+756 QLKITPSAIDV

-781 IRRALQK
+781 IRRALQRE
-788 QIEDRLSEA
+788 IEDKLSEA
-797 LLSGQ
+797 LISGQ
-802 VQLGDKVTIGASKGQ
+802 VQLGDAVTIGASKGN
-817 ITLNVKDALAQTT
+817 ITLTVKNSKTQP
-830 LEALT
+830 LELVG
-835 ASKS
+835 SGK